1 MNKKFL
7 SAILFGA
14 LMVSSTGTFVSCKD
28 YDDDIDELWGAVN
41 GGKEELSKKVSALE
55 TSVSDLQGAQTKLE
69 AEIAAV
75 KKEAADAKAAAD
87 QAAADAADAKAAAL
101 QAEKNAIEAAKA
113 EIAKVKEELVKMIQ
127 DNQGASEEDI
137 KAIESEIATIKGD
150 IAALT
155 AAYKGADAEILDKL
169 SKVESTLGE
178 RISNLEADVKTNK
191 EEIGKLQGA
200 LKLQQD
206 ALDAYK
212 EATGKELGNINTRLG
227 ECEEAV
233 KALQGF
239 DVAET
244 KAAIEQLKNDYKKIA
259 EEITKIN
266 TNLDVLSSAIYTGV
280 THVSLVNSVNNNQ
293 GENNWN
299 LDFESVLIQK
309 NIFGDEW
316 TLDKTI
322 SNKLEFKG
330 GTQDQKSAKFLIRVS
345 PTNAN
350 LDASMISLQDSKGE
364 KLDIVEVKNITPYDE
379 LLTGERGISKGGL
392 WVVEVALKNYDADS
406 FNAAAYK
413 DGKKVDN
420 NQQYNLYAVA
430 VDNTKEDETAMGK
443 RNIISTYDLTLEH
456 GNFDPSEKLNFFVDD
471 TNVNDINNRYSFESK
486 SITGEVESGS
496 TPAKEYKWSGNALTE
511 AFDKNGN
518 VLKDKEG
525 TPVATVE
532 ENQAPEEG
540 DNRSDMQAYPAVQNK
555 AITISLKEK
564 KGEKWV
570 AAEKVKAM
578 YVTFDKKA
586 NAVESAPSEWNAWN
600 SYKYEGLNTVVE
612 GTTAT
617 IKISPNEDQE
627 IINDFIGFRVYAVN
641 LDGTLVDP
649 DGRAFYVKLGEAGVE
664 IPSIETKVIATE
676 VDAKSGAVELSKE
689 DVAKLKGLKIASYE
703 WAADGLG
710 DKVNENPDLNNKITH
725 TKANGFQVTLTA
737 GTATI
742 TTATD
747 VVDGILEKE
756 QKVTI
761 PTDINKVTIATKFN
775 ESLGMVLDDTKLN
788 GTLTLKNADGFVL
801 ATIKVSAEK
810 VLPTAEPAEDKFTVK
825 DNQIVN
831 GVYNCF
837 LIPSQY
843 KMDGTITWDA
853 QNGWGVKGTASEGT
867 MNMENV
873 FNGWEKDFDESEAIS
888 GYRIVLAN
896 TKYNADTKDYTDEE
910 EFTKNVA
917 IPNVLINSTTK
928 HATDVEYVYAGVS
941 AYVDNNKVLIN
952 QNHAVKAYDSFNTV
966 YNCYMHKPVHTW
978 RWIEAKDG
986 NYTLIDGEW
995 VIDTNKNGKKDAG
1008 EVSRPLPKTSAVYAE
1023 ENFEVNC
1030 ADIFGVNTYNS
1041 TKYGVDMTKL
1051 NLKEIRVVDAKIT
1064 SNGSKDE
1071 DYFVRNHS
1079 HNSQDWGDQTIKFHK
1094 NSASTNPTAD
1104 VASTLTVVY
1113 VDMYGHVQTA
1123 EVGFTVKK
1131 Q

>member
-7 SAILFGA
+7 SAVLFGA

-28 YDDDIDELWGAVN
+28 YDDDIEELWGAVN
-41 GGKEELSKKVSALE
+41 GGKEDLSKKVSALE
-55 TSVSDLQGAQTKLE
+55 TSVSDLQSAQTKLE
-69 AEIAAV
+69 AEIAAA
-75 KKEAADAKAAAD
+75 KKE
-87 QAAADAADAKAAAL
+87 AADAKAAAL

-127 DNQGASEEDI
+127 NNQGASEEDI

-150 IAALT
+150 ITALT

-169 SKVESTLGE
+169 SKVEGVLGE
-178 RISNLEADVKTNK
+178 RITNLEADVKTNK
-191 EEIGKLQGA
+191 EEIGKLQSA

-212 EATGKELGNINTRLG
+212 EATGKELGDVKTKL
-227 ECEEAV
+227 EACEKAV
-233 KALQGF
+233 EALQGF

-280 THVSLVNSVNNNQ
+280 THVSLVNSESNNQ
-293 GENNWN
+293 GKDKWN

-322 SNKLEFKG
+322 ANKLEFKG

-379 LLTGERGISKGGL
+379 LLTGTRGISKGGL
-392 WVVEVALKNYDADS
+392 WVVEVALKNYDEDS
-406 FNAAAYK
+406 FNAAATNK
-413 DGKKVDN
+413 DGKKV
-420 NQQYNLYAVA
+420 LYAVA

-471 TNVNDINNRYSFESK
+471 TNVNDINNRYTFESK

-496 TPAKEYKWSGNALTE
+496 TPAKEYKWTGNALTE

-518 VLKDKEG
+518 VLKDKDG
-525 TPVATVE
+525 FVAKEE
-532 ENQAPEEG
+532 ENQAPETG
-540 DNRSDMQAYPAVQNK
+540 DNRSNMQAYPAVQNK

-564 KGEKWV
+564 NNEGKWV

-664 IPSIETKVIATE
+664 IPSIETKVIATT
-676 VDAKSGAVELSKE
+676 VDAESGAVELSKE

-710 DKVNENPDLNNKITH
+710 DKVNGVTH
-725 TKANGFQVTLTA
+725 IKANGFQVTLTA
-737 GTATI
+737 GTAVI
-742 TTATD
+742 ATGSE
-747 VVDGILEKE
+747 VVDGILEGK
-756 QKVTI
+756 QDVTI
-761 PTDINKVTIATKFN
+761 PTNINKATIVTKFN
-775 ESLGMVLDDTKLN
+775 ENLGLVLNDTKLN

-810 VLPTAEPAEDKFTVK
+810 VLPTAEPAEHKFTAK

-843 KMDGTITWDA
+843 DMDGTITWDA
-853 QNGWGVKGTASEGT
+853 QNGWGVTGTASEGT

-873 FNGWEKDFDESEAIS
+873 FNGWKNDFDGNSVTS

-896 TKYNADTKDYTDEE
+896 TKYNNDTKDYTDEA
-910 EFTKNVA
+910 EFGKNVT
-917 IPNVLINSTTK
+917 ITNKLINSETK

-978 RWIEAKDG
+978 RWIEAADKGYIVKDG
-986 NYTLIDGEW
+986 IWYSADG
-995 VIDTNKNGKKDAG
+995 K
-1008 EVSRPLPKTSAVYAE
+1008 VSKEDEMPKTSAVYAE

-1071 DYFVRNHS
+1071 DYFVRDHS
-1079 HNSQDWGDQTIKFHK
+1079 QNSQDWGNQTIKFRK
-1094 NSASTNPTAD
+1094 NSSSTNPTAD

>member
-7 SAILFGA
+7 SAVLFGA

-28 YDDDIDELWGAVN
+28 YDDDIEELWGAVN
-41 GGKEELSKKVSALE
+41 GGKEDLSKKVSALE
-55 TSVSDLQGAQTKLE
+55 TSVSDLQSAQTKLE
-69 AEIAAV
+69 AEIAAA

-127 DNQGASEEDI
+127 NNQGASEEDI

-150 IAALT
+150 ITALT

-169 SKVESTLGE
+169 SKVEGVLGE
-178 RISNLEADVKTNK
+178 RITNLEADVKTNK
-191 EEIGKLQGA
+191 EEIGKLQSA

-212 EATGKELGNINTRLG
+212 EATGKELGDVKTKL
-227 ECEEAV
+227 EACEKAV
-233 KALQGF
+233 EALQGF

-280 THVSLVNSVNNNQ
+280 THVSLVNSESNNQ
-293 GENNWN
+293 GEDKWN
-299 LDFESVLIQK
+299 LNFESVLIQK

-322 SNKLEFKG
+322 ANKLELKG

-379 LLTGERGISKGGL
+379 WLTGIRGISKGGL
-392 WVVEVALKNYDADS
+392 WVVEVALKNYDEDS
-406 FNAAAYK
+406 FNAAATNK
-413 DGKKVDN
+413 DGKKV
-420 NQQYNLYAVA
+420 LYAVA

-471 TNVNDINNRYSFESK
+471 TNVNDINNRYTFESK

-496 TPAKEYKWSGNALTE
+496 TPAKEYKWTGNALTE

-518 VLKDKEG
+518 VLKDKDG
-525 TPVATVE
+525 NFVAKEE
-532 ENQAPEEG
+532 ENQAPETG
-540 DNRSDMQAYPAVQNK
+540 DNRSNMQAYPAVQNK

-564 KGEKWV
+564 NNEGKWV

-664 IPSIETKVIATE
+664 IPSIETKVIATT
-676 VDAKSGAVELSKE
+676 VDAESGAVELSKE

-710 DKVNENPDLNNKITH
+710 DKVNGVTH
-725 TKANGFQVTLTA
+725 IKANGFQVTLTA
-737 GTATI
+737 GTAVI
-742 TTATD
+742 ATGSEG
-747 VVDGILEKE
+747 VDGILEGK
-756 QKVTI
+756 QDVTI
-761 PTDINKVTIATKFN
+761 PTNINKATIVTKFN
-775 ESLGMVLDDTKLN
+775 ENLGLVLNDTKLN

-810 VLPTAEPAEDKFTVK
+810 VLPTAEPAEHKFTAK

-843 KMDGTITWDA
+843 DMNGTITWDA
-853 QNGWGVKGTASEGT
+853 QNGWGVTGTASEGT

-873 FNGWEKDFDESEAIS
+873 FNGWKNDFDGNSVTS

-896 TKYNADTKDYTDEE
+896 TKYNNDTKDYTDEA
-910 EFTKNVA
+910 EFGKNVT
-917 IPNVLINSTTK
+917 ITNKLINSETK

-978 RWIEAKDG
+978 RWIEAADKGYIVKDG
-986 NYTLIDGEW
+986 IWYSADG
-995 VIDTNKNGKKDAG
+995 K
-1008 EVSRPLPKTSAVYAE
+1008 VSKEDEMPKTSAVYAE

-1071 DYFVRNHS
+1071 DYFVRDHS
-1079 HNSQDWGDQTIKFHK
+1079 QNSQDWGNQTIKFHK

>member
-1 MNKKFL
+1 
-7 SAILFGA
+7 
-14 LMVSSTGTFVSCKD
+14 MVSSTGTFVSCKD

-137 KAIESEIATIKGD
+137 KAIESEITTIKGD

-212 EATGKELGNINTRLG
+212 EATGKELGDINTRLAA
-227 ECEEAV
+227 CEEAV

-280 THVSLVNSVNNNQ
+280 THVSLVNSESNNQ
-293 GENNWN
+293 GEDKWN

-322 SNKLEFKG
+322 ANKLEFKG
-330 GTQDQKSAKFLIRVS
+330 GAQEQKSAKFLIRVS

-350 LDASMISLQDSKGE
+350 LDANMISLQNSKGE
-364 KLDIVEVKNITPYDE
+364 KLDIVEVKAITPYDE

-392 WVVEVALKNYDADS
+392 WVVEVALKNYDVDS

-413 DGKKVDN
+413 DGKKLDEE
-420 NQQYNLYAVA
+420 QKDDQEYNLYAVA

-456 GNFDPSEKLNFFVDD
+456 GNFKPSNELDFFVDD
-471 TNVNDINNRYSFESK
+471 TNVNNINNRYTFESR

-496 TPAKEYKWSGNALTE
+496 TPAKEYKWTGNALTE

-518 VLKDKEG
+518 VLKDKAG
-525 TPVATVE
+525 NFVATKEADGV
-532 ENQAPEEG
+532 PETG
-540 DNRSDMQAYPAVQNK
+540 DNRSNMQAYPAVQNK

-564 KGEKWV
+564 NEEGKWV

-600 SYKYEGLNTVVE
+600 SYK
-612 GTTAT
+612 
-617 IKISPNEDQE
+617 S
-627 IINDFIGFRVYAVN
+627 
-641 LDGTLVDP
+641 
-649 DGRAFYVKLGEAGVE
+649 
-664 IPSIETKVIATE
+664 
-676 VDAKSGAVELSKE
+676 
-689 DVAKLKGLKIASYE
+689 
-703 WAADGLG
+703 
-710 DKVNENPDLNNKITH
+710 
-725 TKANGFQVTLTA
+725 
-737 GTATI
+737 
-742 TTATD
+742 
-747 VVDGILEKE
+747 
-756 QKVTI
+756 
-761 PTDINKVTIATKFN
+761 
-775 ESLGMVLDDTKLN
+775 
-788 GTLTLKNADGFVL
+788 
-801 ATIKVSAEK
+801 
-810 VLPTAEPAEDKFTVK
+810 
-825 DNQIVN
+825 
-831 GVYNCF
+831 
-837 LIPSQY
+837 
-843 KMDGTITWDA
+843 
-853 QNGWGVKGTASEGT
+853 
-867 MNMENV
+867 
-873 FNGWEKDFDESEAIS
+873 
-888 GYRIVLAN
+888 
-896 TKYNADTKDYTDEE
+896 
-910 EFTKNVA
+910 
-917 IPNVLINSTTK
+917 
-928 HATDVEYVYAGVS
+928 
-941 AYVDNNKVLIN
+941 
-952 QNHAVKAYDSFNTV
+952 
-966 YNCYMHKPVHTW
+966 
-978 RWIEAKDG
+978 
-986 NYTLIDGEW
+986 
-995 VIDTNKNGKKDAG
+995 
-1008 EVSRPLPKTSAVYAE
+1008 
-1023 ENFEVNC
+1023 
-1030 ADIFGVNTYNS
+1030 
-1041 TKYGVDMTKL
+1041 
-1051 NLKEIRVVDAKIT
+1051 
-1064 SNGSKDE
+1064 
-1071 DYFVRNHS
+1071 
-1079 HNSQDWGDQTIKFHK
+1079 
-1094 NSASTNPTAD
+1094 
-1104 VASTLTVVY
+1104 
-1113 VDMYGHVQTA
+1113 
-1123 EVGFTVKK
+1123 
-1131 Q
+1131 

>member
-7 SAILFGA
+7 SAVLFGA

-28 YDDDIDELWGAVN
+28 YDDDIEELWGAVN
-41 GGKEELSKKVSALE
+41 GGKEDLSKKVSALE
-55 TSVSDLQGAQTKLE
+55 TSVSDLQSAQTKLE
-69 AEIAAV
+69 AEIAAA
-75 KKEAADAKAAAD
+75 KKE
-87 QAAADAADAKAAAL
+87 AADAKAAAL

-127 DNQGASEEDI
+127 NNQGASEEDI

-150 IAALT
+150 ITALT

-169 SKVESTLGE
+169 SKVEGVLGE
-178 RISNLEADVKTNK
+178 RITNLEADVKTNK
-191 EEIGKLQGA
+191 EEIGKLQSA

-212 EATGKELGNINTRLG
+212 EATGKELGDVKTKL
-227 ECEEAV
+227 EACEKAV
-233 KALQGF
+233 EALQGF

-280 THVSLVNSVNNNQ
+280 THVSLVNSESNNQ
-293 GENNWN
+293 GKDKWN

-322 SNKLEFKG
+322 ANKLEFKG

-379 LLTGERGISKGGL
+379 LLTGTRGISKGGL
-392 WVVEVALKNYDADS
+392 WVVEVALKNYDEDS
-406 FNAAAYK
+406 FNAAATNK
-413 DGKKVDN
+413 DGKKV
-420 NQQYNLYAVA
+420 LYAVA

-471 TNVNDINNRYSFESK
+471 TNVNDINNRYTFESK

-496 TPAKEYKWSGNALTE
+496 TPAKEYKWTGNALTE

-518 VLKDKEG
+518 VLKDKDG
-525 TPVATVE
+525 NFVAKEE
-532 ENQAPEEG
+532 ENQAPETG
-540 DNRSDMQAYPAVQNK
+540 DNRSNMQAYPAVQNK

-564 KGEKWV
+564 NNEGKWV

-664 IPSIETKVIATE
+664 IPSIETKVIATT
-676 VDAKSGAVELSKE
+676 VDAESGAVELSKE

-710 DKVNENPDLNNKITH
+710 DKVNGVTH
-725 TKANGFQVTLTA
+725 IKANGFQVTLTA
-737 GTATI
+737 GTAVI
-742 TTATD
+742 ATGSE
-747 VVDGILEKE
+747 VVDGILEGK
-756 QKVTI
+756 QDVTI
-761 PTDINKVTIATKFN
+761 PTNINKATIVTKFN
-775 ESLGMVLDDTKLN
+775 ENLGLVLNDTTLN

-810 VLPTAEPAEDKFTVK
+810 VLPTAEPAEHKFTAK

-843 KMDGTITWDA
+843 DMDGTITWDA
-853 QNGWGVKGTASEGT
+853 QNGWGVTGTASEGT

-873 FNGWEKDFDESEAIS
+873 FNGWKNDFDGNSVTS

-896 TKYNADTKDYTDEE
+896 TKYNNDTKDYTDEA
-910 EFTKNVA
+910 EFGKNVT
-917 IPNVLINSTTK
+917 ITNKLINSETK

-978 RWIEAKDG
+978 RWIEAADKGYIVKDG
-986 NYTLIDGEW
+986 IWYSADG
-995 VIDTNKNGKKDAG
+995 K
-1008 EVSRPLPKTSAVYAE
+1008 VSKEDEMPKTSAVYAE

-1071 DYFVRNHS
+1071 DYFVRDHS
-1079 HNSQDWGDQTIKFHK
+1079 QNSQDWGNQTIKFRK
-1094 NSASTNPTAD
+1094 NSSSTNPTAD

>member
-7 SAILFGA
+7 SAVLFGA
-14 LMVSSTGTFVSCKD
+14 LMVSSTGTLVSCKD
-28 YDDDIDELWGAVN
+28 YDDDIEELWGAVN
-41 GGKEELSKKVSALE
+41 GGKEDLSKKVSALE
-55 TSVSDLQGAQTKLE
+55 TSVSDLQSAQTKLE
-69 AEIAAV
+69 AEIAAA
-75 KKEAADAKAAAD
+75 KKE
-87 QAAADAADAKAAAL
+87 AADAKAAAL

-127 DNQGASEEDI
+127 NNQGASEEDI

-150 IAALT
+150 ITALT

-169 SKVESTLGE
+169 SKVEGVLGE
-178 RISNLEADVKTNK
+178 RITNLEADVKTNK
-191 EEIGKLQGA
+191 EEIGKLQSA

-212 EATGKELGNINTRLG
+212 EATGKELGDVKTKL
-227 ECEEAV
+227 EACEKAV
-233 KALQGF
+233 EALQGF

-280 THVSLVNSVNNNQ
+280 THVSLVNSESNNQ
-293 GENNWN
+293 GKDKWN

-322 SNKLEFKG
+322 ANKLEFKG

-379 LLTGERGISKGGL
+379 LLTGTRGISKGGL
-392 WVVEVALKNYDADS
+392 WVVEVALKNYDEDS
-406 FNAAAYK
+406 FNAAATNK
-413 DGKKVDN
+413 DGKKV
-420 NQQYNLYAVA
+420 LYAVA

-471 TNVNDINNRYSFESK
+471 TNVNDINNRYTFESK

-496 TPAKEYKWSGNALTE
+496 TPAKEYKWTGNALTE

-518 VLKDKEG
+518 VLKDKDG
-525 TPVATVE
+525 NFVAKEE
-532 ENQAPEEG
+532 ENQAPETG
-540 DNRSDMQAYPAVQNK
+540 DNRSNMQAYPAVQNK

-564 KGEKWV
+564 NNEGKWV

-664 IPSIETKVIATE
+664 IPSIETKVIATT
-676 VDAKSGAVELSKE
+676 VDAESGAVELSKE

-710 DKVNENPDLNNKITH
+710 DKVNGVTH
-725 TKANGFQVTLTA
+725 IKANGFQVTLTA
-737 GTATI
+737 GTAVI
-742 TTATD
+742 ATGSE
-747 VVDGILEKE
+747 VVDGILEGK
-756 QKVTI
+756 QDVTI
-761 PTDINKVTIATKFN
+761 PTNINKATIVTKFN
-775 ESLGMVLDDTKLN
+775 ENLGLVLNDTKLN

-810 VLPTAEPAEDKFTVK
+810 VLPTAEPAEHKFTAK

-843 KMDGTITWDA
+843 DMDGTITWDA
-853 QNGWGVKGTASEGT
+853 QNGWGVTGTASEGT

-873 FNGWEKDFDESEAIS
+873 FNGWKNDFDGNSVTS

-896 TKYNADTKDYTDEE
+896 TKYNNDTKDYTDEA
-910 EFTKNVA
+910 EFGKNVT
-917 IPNVLINSTTK
+917 ITNKLINSETK

-978 RWIEAKDG
+978 RWIEAADKGYIVKDG
-986 NYTLIDGEW
+986 IWYSADG
-995 VIDTNKNGKKDAG
+995 K
-1008 EVSRPLPKTSAVYAE
+1008 VSKEDEMPKTSAVYAE

-1071 DYFVRNHS
+1071 DYFVRDHS
-1079 HNSQDWGDQTIKFHK
+1079 QNSQDWGNQTIKFRK
-1094 NSASTNPTAD
+1094 NSSSTNPTAD

>member
-7 SAILFGA
+7 SAVLFGA

-28 YDDDIDELWGAVN
+28 YDDDIEELWGAVN
-41 GGKEELSKKVSALE
+41 GGKEDLSKKVSALE
-55 TSVSDLQGAQTKLE
+55 TSVSDLQSAQTKLE
-69 AEIAAV
+69 AEIAAA
-75 KKEAADAKAAAD
+75 KKE
-87 QAAADAADAKAAAL
+87 AADAKAAAL

-127 DNQGASEEDI
+127 NNQGASEEDI

-150 IAALT
+150 ITALT

-169 SKVESTLGE
+169 SKVEGVLGE
-178 RISNLEADVKTNK
+178 RITNLEADVKTNK
-191 EEIGKLQGA
+191 EEIGKLQSA

-212 EATGKELGNINTRLG
+212 EATGKELGDVKTKL
-227 ECEEAV
+227 EACEKAV
-233 KALQGF
+233 EALQGF

-280 THVSLVNSVNNNQ
+280 THVSLVNSESNNQ
-293 GENNWN
+293 GKDKWN

-322 SNKLEFKG
+322 ANKLEFKG

-379 LLTGERGISKGGL
+379 LLTGTRGISKGGL
-392 WVVEVALKNYDADS
+392 WVVEVALKNYDEDS
-406 FNAAAYK
+406 FNAAATNK
-413 DGKKVDN
+413 DGKKV
-420 NQQYNLYAVA
+420 LYAVA

-471 TNVNDINNRYSFESK
+471 TNVNDINNRYTFESK

-496 TPAKEYKWSGNALTE
+496 TPAKEYKWTGNALTE

-518 VLKDKEG
+518 VLKDKDG
-525 TPVATVE
+525 NFVAKEE
-532 ENQAPEEG
+532 ENQAPETG
-540 DNRSDMQAYPAVQNK
+540 DNRSNMQAYPAVQNK

-564 KGEKWV
+564 NNEGKWV

-664 IPSIETKVIATE
+664 IPSIETKVIATT
-676 VDAKSGAVELSKE
+676 VDAESGAVELSKE

-710 DKVNENPDLNNKITH
+710 DKVNGVTH
-725 TKANGFQVTLTA
+725 IKANGFQVTLTA
-737 GTATI
+737 GTAVI
-742 TTATD
+742 ATGSE
-747 VVDGILEKE
+747 VVDGILEGK
-756 QKVTI
+756 QDVTI
-761 PTDINKVTIATKFN
+761 PTNINKATIVTKFN
-775 ESLGMVLDDTKLN
+775 ENLGLVLNDTKLN

-810 VLPTAEPAEDKFTVK
+810 VLPTAEPAEHKFTAK

-843 KMDGTITWDA
+843 DMDGTITWDA
-853 QNGWGVKGTASEGT
+853 QNGWGVTGTASEGT

-873 FNGWEKDFDESEAIS
+873 FNGWKNDFDGNSVTS

-896 TKYNADTKDYTDEE
+896 TKYNNDTKDYTDEA
-910 EFTKNVA
+910 EFGKNVT
-917 IPNVLINSTTK
+917 ITNKLINSETK

-978 RWIEAKDG
+978 RWIEAADKGYIVKDG
-986 NYTLIDGEW
+986 IWYSADG
-995 VIDTNKNGKKDAG
+995 K
-1008 EVSRPLPKTSAVYAE
+1008 VSKEDEMPKTSAVYAE

-1071 DYFVRNHS
+1071 DYFVRDHS
-1079 HNSQDWGDQTIKFHK
+1079 QNSQDWGNQTIKFRK
-1094 NSASTNPTAD
+1094 NSLLPIRQ
-1104 VASTLTVVY
+1104 L
-1113 VDMYGHVQTA
+1113 MWLLH
-1123 EVGFTVKK
+1123 
-1131 Q
+1131 

>member
-7 SAILFGA
+7 SAVLFGA

-28 YDDDIDELWGAVN
+28 YDDDIEELWGAVN
-41 GGKEELSKKVSALE
+41 GGKEDLSKKVSALE
-55 TSVSDLQGAQTKLE
+55 TSVSDLQSAQTKLE
-69 AEIAAV
+69 AEIAAA
-75 KKEAADAKAAAD
+75 KKE
-87 QAAADAADAKAAAL
+87 AADAKAAAL

-127 DNQGASEEDI
+127 NNQGASEEDI

-150 IAALT
+150 ITALT

-169 SKVESTLGE
+169 SKVEGVLGE
-178 RISNLEADVKTNK
+178 RITNLEADVKTNK
-191 EEIGKLQGA
+191 EEIGKLQSA

-212 EATGKELGNINTRLG
+212 EATGKELGDVKTKL
-227 ECEEAV
+227 EACEKAV
-233 KALQGF
+233 EALQGF

-280 THVSLVNSVNNNQ
+280 THVSLVNSESNNQ
-293 GENNWN
+293 GKDKWN

-322 SNKLEFKG
+322 ANKLEFKG
-330 GTQDQKSAKFLIRVS
+330 GTQDQRSAKFLIRVS

-379 LLTGERGISKGGL
+379 LLTGTRGISKGGL
-392 WVVEVALKNYDADS
+392 WVVEVALKNYDEDS
-406 FNAAAYK
+406 FNAAATNK
-413 DGKKVDN
+413 DGKKV
-420 NQQYNLYAVA
+420 LYAVA

-471 TNVNDINNRYSFESK
+471 TNVNDINNRYTFESK

-496 TPAKEYKWSGNALTE
+496 TPAKEYKWTGNALTE

-518 VLKDKEG
+518 VLKDKDG
-525 TPVATVE
+525 NFVAKEE
-532 ENQAPEEG
+532 ENQAPETG
-540 DNRSDMQAYPAVQNK
+540 DNRSNMQAYPAVQNK

-564 KGEKWV
+564 NNEGKWV

-664 IPSIETKVIATE
+664 IPSIETKVIATT
-676 VDAKSGAVELSKE
+676 VDAESGAVELSKE

-710 DKVNENPDLNNKITH
+710 DKVNGVTH
-725 TKANGFQVTLTA
+725 IKANGFQVTLTA
-737 GTATI
+737 GTAVI
-742 TTATD
+742 ATGSE
-747 VVDGILEKE
+747 VVDGILEGK
-756 QKVTI
+756 QDVTI
-761 PTDINKVTIATKFN
+761 PTNINKATIVTKFN
-775 ESLGMVLDDTKLN
+775 ENLGLVLNDTKLN

-810 VLPTAEPAEDKFTVK
+810 VLPTAEPAEHKFTAK

-843 KMDGTITWDA
+843 DMDGTITWDA
-853 QNGWGVKGTASEGT
+853 QNGWGVTGTASEGT

-873 FNGWEKDFDESEAIS
+873 FNGWKNDFDGNSVTS

-896 TKYNADTKDYTDEE
+896 TKYNNDTKDYTDEA
-910 EFTKNVA
+910 EFGKNVT
-917 IPNVLINSTTK
+917 ITNKLINSETK

-978 RWIEAKDG
+978 RWIEAADKGYIVKDG
-986 NYTLIDGEW
+986 IWYSADG
-995 VIDTNKNGKKDAG
+995 K
-1008 EVSRPLPKTSAVYAE
+1008 VSKEDEMPKTSAVYAE

-1071 DYFVRNHS
+1071 DYFVRDHS
-1079 HNSQDWGDQTIKFHK
+1079 QNSQDWGNQTIKFRK
-1094 NSASTNPTAD
+1094 NSSSTNPTAD

>member
-7 SAILFGA
+7 SAVLFGA

-28 YDDDIDELWGAVN
+28 YDDDIEELWGAVN
-41 GGKEELSKKVSALE
+41 GGKEDLSKKVSALE
-55 TSVSDLQGAQTKLE
+55 TSVSDLQSAQTKLE
-69 AEIAAV
+69 AEIAAA
-75 KKEAADAKAAAD
+75 KKE
-87 QAAADAADAKAAAL
+87 AADAKAAAL

-127 DNQGASEEDI
+127 NNQGASEEDI

-150 IAALT
+150 ITALT

-169 SKVESTLGE
+169 SKVEGVLGE
-178 RISNLEADVKTNK
+178 RITNLEADVKTNK
-191 EEIGKLQGA
+191 EVIGKLQSA

-212 EATGKELGNINTRLG
+212 EATGKELGDVKTKL
-227 ECEEAV
+227 EACEKAV
-233 KALQGF
+233 EALQGF

-280 THVSLVNSVNNNQ
+280 THVSLVNSESNNQ
-293 GENNWN
+293 GKDKWN

-322 SNKLEFKG
+322 ANKLEFKG

-379 LLTGERGISKGGL
+379 LLTGTRGISKGGL
-392 WVVEVALKNYDADS
+392 WVVEVALKNYDEDS
-406 FNAAAYK
+406 FNAAATNK
-413 DGKKVDN
+413 DGKKV
-420 NQQYNLYAVA
+420 LYAVA

-471 TNVNDINNRYSFESK
+471 TNVNDINNRYTFESK

-496 TPAKEYKWSGNALTE
+496 TPAKEYKWTGNALTE

-518 VLKDKEG
+518 VLKDKDG
-525 TPVATVE
+525 NFVAKEE
-532 ENQAPEEG
+532 ENQAPETG
-540 DNRSDMQAYPAVQNK
+540 DNRSNMQAYPAVQNK

-564 KGEKWV
+564 NNEGKWV

-664 IPSIETKVIATE
+664 IPSIETKVIATT
-676 VDAKSGAVELSKE
+676 VDAESGAVELSKE

-710 DKVNENPDLNNKITH
+710 DKVNGVTH
-725 TKANGFQVTLTA
+725 IKANGFQVTLTA
-737 GTATI
+737 GTAVI
-742 TTATD
+742 ATGSE
-747 VVDGILEKE
+747 VVDGILEGK
-756 QKVTI
+756 QDVTI
-761 PTDINKVTIATKFN
+761 PTNINKATIVTKFN
-775 ESLGMVLDDTKLN
+775 ENLGLVLNDTKLN

-810 VLPTAEPAEDKFTVK
+810 VLPTAEPAEHKFTAK

-843 KMDGTITWDA
+843 DMDGTITWDA
-853 QNGWGVKGTASEGT
+853 QNGWGVTGTASEGT

-873 FNGWEKDFDESEAIS
+873 FNGWKNDFDGNSVTS

-896 TKYNADTKDYTDEE
+896 TKYNNDTKDYTDEA
-910 EFTKNVA
+910 EFGKNVT
-917 IPNVLINSTTK
+917 ITNKLINSETK

-978 RWIEAKDG
+978 RWIEAADKGYIVKDG
-986 NYTLIDGEW
+986 IWYSADG
-995 VIDTNKNGKKDAG
+995 K
-1008 EVSRPLPKTSAVYAE
+1008 VSKEDEMPKTSAVYAE

-1071 DYFVRNHS
+1071 DYFVRDHS
-1079 HNSQDWGDQTIKFHK
+1079 QNSQDWGNQTIKFRK
-1094 NSASTNPTAD
+1094 NSSSTNPTAD

>member
-7 SAILFGA
+7 SAVLFGA

-28 YDDDIDELWGAVN
+28 YDDDIEELWGAVN
-41 GGKEELSKKVSALE
+41 GGKEDLSKKVSALE
-55 TSVSDLQGAQTKLE
+55 TSVSDLQSAQTKLE
-69 AEIAAV
+69 AEIAAA
-75 KKEAADAKAAAD
+75 KKE
-87 QAAADAADAKAAAL
+87 AADAKAAAL

-127 DNQGASEEDI
+127 NNQGASEEDI

-150 IAALT
+150 ITALT

-169 SKVESTLGE
+169 SKVEGVLGE
-178 RISNLEADVKTNK
+178 RITNLEADVKTNK
-191 EEIGKLQGA
+191 EEIGKLQSA

-212 EATGKELGNINTRLG
+212 EATGKELGDVKTKL
-227 ECEEAV
+227 EACEKAV
-233 KALQGF
+233 EALQGF

-280 THVSLVNSVNNNQ
+280 THVSLVNSESNNQ
-293 GENNWN
+293 GKDKWN

-322 SNKLEFKG
+322 ANKLEFKG

-379 LLTGERGISKGGL
+379 LLTGTRGL
-392 WVVEVALKNYDADS
+392 WVVEVALKNYDEDS
-406 FNAAAYK
+406 FNAAATNK
-413 DGKKVDN
+413 DGKKV
-420 NQQYNLYAVA
+420 LYAVA

-471 TNVNDINNRYSFESK
+471 TNVNDINNRYTFESK

-496 TPAKEYKWSGNALTE
+496 TPAKEYKWTGNALTE

-518 VLKDKEG
+518 VLKDKDG
-525 TPVATVE
+525 NFVAKEE
-532 ENQAPEEG
+532 ENQAPETG
-540 DNRSDMQAYPAVQNK
+540 DNRSNMQAYPAVQNK

-564 KGEKWV
+564 NNEGKWV

-664 IPSIETKVIATE
+664 IPSIETKVIATT
-676 VDAKSGAVELSKE
+676 VDAESGAVELSKE

-710 DKVNENPDLNNKITH
+710 DKVNGVTH
-725 TKANGFQVTLTA
+725 IKANGFQVTLTA
-737 GTATI
+737 GTAVI
-742 TTATD
+742 ATGSE
-747 VVDGILEKE
+747 VVDGILEGK
-756 QKVTI
+756 QDVTI
-761 PTDINKVTIATKFN
+761 PTNINKATIVTKFN
-775 ESLGMVLDDTKLN
+775 ENLGLVLNDTKLN

-810 VLPTAEPAEDKFTVK
+810 VLPTAEPAEHKFTAK

-843 KMDGTITWDA
+843 DMDGTITWDA
-853 QNGWGVKGTASEGT
+853 QNGWGVTGTASEGT

-873 FNGWEKDFDESEAIS
+873 FNGWKNDFDGNSVTS

-896 TKYNADTKDYTDEE
+896 TKYNNDTKDYTDEA
-910 EFTKNVA
+910 EFGKNVT
-917 IPNVLINSTTK
+917 ITNKLINSETK

-978 RWIEAKDG
+978 RWIEAADKGYIVKDG
-986 NYTLIDGEW
+986 IWYSADG
-995 VIDTNKNGKKDAG
+995 K
-1008 EVSRPLPKTSAVYAE
+1008 VSKEDEMPKTSAVYAE

-1071 DYFVRNHS
+1071 DYFVRDHS
-1079 HNSQDWGDQTIKFHK
+1079 QNSQDWGNQTIKFRK
-1094 NSASTNPTAD
+1094 NSSSTNPTAD

>member
-7 SAILFGA
+7 SAVLFGA

-28 YDDDIDELWGAVN
+28 YDDDIEELWGAVN
-41 GGKEELSKKVSALE
+41 GGKEDLSKKVSALE
-55 TSVSDLQGAQTKLE
+55 TSVSDLQSAQTKLE
-69 AEIAAV
+69 AEIAAA
-75 KKEAADAKAAAD
+75 KKE
-87 QAAADAADAKAAAL
+87 AADAKAAAL

-127 DNQGASEEDI
+127 NNQGASEEDI

-150 IAALT
+150 ITALT

-169 SKVESTLGE
+169 SKVEGVLGE
-178 RISNLEADVKTNK
+178 RITNLEADVKTNK
-191 EEIGKLQGA
+191 EEIGKLQSA

-212 EATGKELGNINTRLG
+212 EATGKELGDVKTKL
-227 ECEEAV
+227 EACEKAV
-233 KALQGF
+233 EALQGF

-280 THVSLVNSVNNNQ
+280 THVSLVNSESNNQ
-293 GENNWN
+293 GKDKWN

-322 SNKLEFKG
+322 ANKLEFKG

-379 LLTGERGISKGGL
+379 LLTGTRGISKGGL
-392 WVVEVALKNYDADS
+392 WVVEVALKNYDEDS
-406 FNAAAYK
+406 FNAAATNK
-413 DGKKVDN
+413 DGKNV
-420 NQQYNLYAVA
+420 LYAVA

-471 TNVNDINNRYSFESK
+471 TNVNDINNRYTFESK

-496 TPAKEYKWSGNALTE
+496 TPAKEYKWTGNALTE

-518 VLKDKEG
+518 VLKDKDG
-525 TPVATVE
+525 NFVAKEE
-532 ENQAPEEG
+532 ENQAPETG
-540 DNRSDMQAYPAVQNK
+540 DNRSNMQAYPAVQNK

-564 KGEKWV
+564 NNEGKWV

-664 IPSIETKVIATE
+664 IPSIETKVIATT
-676 VDAKSGAVELSKE
+676 VDAESGAVELSKE

-710 DKVNENPDLNNKITH
+710 DKVNGVTH
-725 TKANGFQVTLTA
+725 IKANGFQVTLTA
-737 GTATI
+737 GTAVI
-742 TTATD
+742 ATGSE
-747 VVDGILEKE
+747 VVDGILEGK
-756 QKVTI
+756 QDVTI
-761 PTDINKVTIATKFN
+761 PTNINKATIVTKFN
-775 ESLGMVLDDTKLN
+775 ENLGLVLNDTKLN

-810 VLPTAEPAEDKFTVK
+810 VLPTAEPAEHKFTAK

-843 KMDGTITWDA
+843 DMDGTITWDA
-853 QNGWGVKGTASEGT
+853 QNGWGVTGTASEGT

-873 FNGWEKDFDESEAIS
+873 FNGWKNDFDGNSVTS

-896 TKYNADTKDYTDEE
+896 TKYNNDTKDYTDEA
-910 EFTKNVA
+910 EFGKNVT
-917 IPNVLINSTTK
+917 ITNKLINSETK

-978 RWIEAKDG
+978 RWIEAADKGYIVKDG
-986 NYTLIDGEW
+986 IWYSADG
-995 VIDTNKNGKKDAG
+995 K
-1008 EVSRPLPKTSAVYAE
+1008 VSKEDEMPKTSAVYAE

-1071 DYFVRNHS
+1071 DYFVRDHS
-1079 HNSQDWGDQTIKFHK
+1079 QNSQDWGNQTIKFRK
-1094 NSASTNPTAD
+1094 NSSSTNPTAD

>member
-7 SAILFGA
+7 SAVLFGA

-28 YDDDIDELWGAVN
+28 YDDDIEELWGAVN
-41 GGKEELSKKVSALE
+41 GGKEDLSKKVSALE
-55 TSVSDLQGAQTKLE
+55 TSVSDLQSAQTKLE
-69 AEIAAV
+69 AEIAAA
-75 KKEAADAKAAAD
+75 KKE
-87 QAAADAADAKAAAL
+87 AADAKAAAL

-127 DNQGASEEDI
+127 NNQGASEEDI

-150 IAALT
+150 ITALT

-169 SKVESTLGE
+169 SKVEGVLGE
-178 RISNLEADVKTNK
+178 RITNLEADVKTNK
-191 EEIGKLQGA
+191 EEIGKLQSA

-212 EATGKELGNINTRLG
+212 EATGKELGDVKTKL
-227 ECEEAV
+227 EACEKAV
-233 KALQGF
+233 EALQEF

-280 THVSLVNSVNNNQ
+280 THVSLVNSESNNQ
-293 GENNWN
+293 GKDKWN

-322 SNKLEFKG
+322 ANKLEFKG

-379 LLTGERGISKGGL
+379 LLTGTRGISKGGL
-392 WVVEVALKNYDADS
+392 WVVEVALKNYDEDS
-406 FNAAAYK
+406 FNAAATNK
-413 DGKKVDN
+413 DGKKV
-420 NQQYNLYAVA
+420 LYAVA

-471 TNVNDINNRYSFESK
+471 TNVNDINNRYTFESK

-496 TPAKEYKWSGNALTE
+496 TPAKEYKWTGNALTE

-518 VLKDKEG
+518 VLKDKDG
-525 TPVATVE
+525 NFVAKEE
-532 ENQAPEEG
+532 ENQAPETG
-540 DNRSDMQAYPAVQNK
+540 DNRSNMQAYPAVQNK

-564 KGEKWV
+564 NNEGKWV

-664 IPSIETKVIATE
+664 IPSIETKVIATT
-676 VDAKSGAVELSKE
+676 VDAESGAVELSKE

-710 DKVNENPDLNNKITH
+710 DKVNGVTH
-725 TKANGFQVTLTA
+725 IKANGFQVTLTA
-737 GTATI
+737 GTAVI
-742 TTATD
+742 ATGSE
-747 VVDGILEKE
+747 VVDGILEGK
-756 QKVTI
+756 QDVTI
-761 PTDINKVTIATKFN
+761 PTNINKATIVTKFN
-775 ESLGMVLDDTKLN
+775 ENLGLVLNDTKLN

-810 VLPTAEPAEDKFTVK
+810 VLPTAEPAEHKFTAK

-843 KMDGTITWDA
+843 DMDGTITWDA
-853 QNGWGVKGTASEGT
+853 QNGWGVTGTASEGT

-873 FNGWEKDFDESEAIS
+873 FNGWKNDFDGNSVTS

-896 TKYNADTKDYTDEE
+896 TKYNNDTKDYTDEA
-910 EFTKNVA
+910 EFGKNVT
-917 IPNVLINSTTK
+917 ITNKLINSETK

-978 RWIEAKDG
+978 RWIEAADKGYIVKDG
-986 NYTLIDGEW
+986 IWYSADG
-995 VIDTNKNGKKDAG
+995 K
-1008 EVSRPLPKTSAVYAE
+1008 VSKEDEMPKTSAVYAE

-1071 DYFVRNHS
+1071 DYFVRDHS
-1079 HNSQDWGDQTIKFHK
+1079 QNSQDWGNQTIKFRK
-1094 NSASTNPTAD
+1094 NSSSTNPTAD

>member
-7 SAILFGA
+7 SAVLFGA

-28 YDDDIDELWGAVN
+28 YDDDIEELWGAVN
-41 GGKEELSKKVSALE
+41 GGKEDLSKKVSALE
-55 TSVSDLQGAQTKLE
+55 TSVSDLQSAQTKLE
-69 AEIAAV
+69 AEIAAA
-75 KKEAADAKAAAD
+75 KKE
-87 QAAADAADAKAAAL
+87 AADAKAAAL

-127 DNQGASEEDI
+127 NNQGASEEDI

-150 IAALT
+150 ITALT

-169 SKVESTLGE
+169 SKVEGVLGE
-178 RISNLEADVKTNK
+178 RITNLEADVKTNK
-191 EEIGKLQGA
+191 EEIGKLQSA

-212 EATGKELGNINTRLG
+212 EATGKELGDVKTKL
-227 ECEEAV
+227 EACEKAV
-233 KALQGF
+233 EALQGF

-280 THVSLVNSVNNNQ
+280 THVSLVNSESNNQ
-293 GENNWN
+293 GKDKWN

-322 SNKLEFKG
+322 ANKLEFKG

-364 KLDIVEVKNITPYDE
+364 KLDIVEVKNVTPYDE
-379 LLTGERGISKGGL
+379 LLTGTRGISKGGL
-392 WVVEVALKNYDADS
+392 WVVEVALKNYDEDS
-406 FNAAAYK
+406 FNAAATNK
-413 DGKKVDN
+413 DGKKV
-420 NQQYNLYAVA
+420 LYAVA

-471 TNVNDINNRYSFESK
+471 TNVNDINNRYTFESK

-496 TPAKEYKWSGNALTE
+496 TPAKEYKWTGNALTE

-518 VLKDKEG
+518 VLKDKDG
-525 TPVATVE
+525 NFVAKEE
-532 ENQAPEEG
+532 ENQAPETG
-540 DNRSDMQAYPAVQNK
+540 DNRSNMQAYPAVQNK

-564 KGEKWV
+564 NNEGKWV

-664 IPSIETKVIATE
+664 IPSIETKVIATT
-676 VDAKSGAVELSKE
+676 VDAESGAVELSKE

-710 DKVNENPDLNNKITH
+710 DKVNGVTH
-725 TKANGFQVTLTA
+725 IKANGFQVTLTA
-737 GTATI
+737 GTAVI
-742 TTATD
+742 ATGSE
-747 VVDGILEKE
+747 VVDGILEGK
-756 QKVTI
+756 QDVTI
-761 PTDINKVTIATKFN
+761 PTNINKATIVTKFN
-775 ESLGMVLDDTKLN
+775 ENLGLVLNDTKLN

-810 VLPTAEPAEDKFTVK
+810 VLPTAEPAEHKFTAK

-843 KMDGTITWDA
+843 DMDGTITWDA
-853 QNGWGVKGTASEGT
+853 QNGWGVTGTASEGT

-873 FNGWEKDFDESEAIS
+873 FNGWKNDFDGNSVTS

-896 TKYNADTKDYTDEE
+896 TKYNNDTKDYTDEA
-910 EFTKNVA
+910 EFGKNVT
-917 IPNVLINSTTK
+917 ITNKLINSETK

-978 RWIEAKDG
+978 RWIEAADKGYIVKDG
-986 NYTLIDGEW
+986 IWYSADG
-995 VIDTNKNGKKDAG
+995 K
-1008 EVSRPLPKTSAVYAE
+1008 VSKEDEMPKTSAVYAE

-1071 DYFVRNHS
+1071 DYFVRDHS
-1079 HNSQDWGDQTIKFHK
+1079 QNSQDWGNQTIKFRK
-1094 NSASTNPTAD
+1094 NSSSTNPTAD

-1123 EVGFTVKK
+1123 AVGFTVKK

>member
-7 SAILFGA
+7 SAVLFGA

-28 YDDDIDELWGAVN
+28 YDDDIEELWGAVN
-41 GGKEELSKKVSALE
+41 GGKEDLSKKVSALE
-55 TSVSDLQGAQTKLE
+55 TSVSDLQSAQTKLE
-69 AEIAAV
+69 AEIAAA
-75 KKEAADAKAAAD
+75 KKE
-87 QAAADAADAKAAAL
+87 AADAKAAAL

-127 DNQGASEEDI
+127 NNQGASEEDI

-150 IAALT
+150 ITALT

-169 SKVESTLGE
+169 SKVEGVLGE
-178 RISNLEADVKTNK
+178 RITNLEADVKTNK
-191 EEIGKLQGA
+191 EEIGKLQSA

-212 EATGKELGNINTRLG
+212 EATGKELGDVKTKL
-227 ECEEAV
+227 EACEKAV
-233 KALQGF
+233 EALQGF

-280 THVSLVNSVNNNQ
+280 THVSLVNSESNNQ
-293 GENNWN
+293 GKDKWN

-322 SNKLEFKG
+322 ANKLEFKG

-379 LLTGERGISKGGL
+379 LLTGTRGISKGGL
-392 WVVEVALKNYDADS
+392 WVVEVALKNYDEDS
-406 FNAAAYK
+406 FNAAATNK
-413 DGKKVDN
+413 DGKEV
-420 NQQYNLYAVA
+420 LYAVA

-443 RNIISTYDLTLEH
+443 RNIISTYDLTLKH

-471 TNVNDINNRYSFESK
+471 TNVNDINNRYTFESK

-496 TPAKEYKWSGNALTE
+496 TPAKEYKWTGNALTE

-518 VLKDKEG
+518 VLKDKDG
-525 TPVATVE
+525 NFVAKEE
-532 ENQAPEEG
+532 ENQAPETG
-540 DNRSDMQAYPAVQNK
+540 DNRSNMQAYPAVQNK

-564 KGEKWV
+564 NNEGKWV

-664 IPSIETKVIATE
+664 IPSIETKVIATT
-676 VDAKSGAVELSKE
+676 VDAESGAVELSKE

-710 DKVNENPDLNNKITH
+710 DKVNGVTH
-725 TKANGFQVTLTA
+725 IKANGFQVTLTA
-737 GTATI
+737 GTAVI
-742 TTATD
+742 ATGSE
-747 VVDGILEKE
+747 VVDGILEGK
-756 QKVTI
+756 QDVTI
-761 PTDINKVTIATKFN
+761 PTNINKATIVTKFN
-775 ESLGMVLDDTKLN
+775 ENLGLVLNDTKLN

-810 VLPTAEPAEDKFTVK
+810 VLPTAEPAEHKFTAK

-843 KMDGTITWDA
+843 DMDGTITWDA
-853 QNGWGVKGTASEGT
+853 QNGWGVTGTASEGT

-873 FNGWEKDFDESEAIS
+873 FNGWKNDFDGNSVTS

-896 TKYNADTKDYTDEE
+896 TKYNNDTKDYTDEA
-910 EFTKNVA
+910 EFGKNVT
-917 IPNVLINSTTK
+917 ITNKLINSETK

-978 RWIEAKDG
+978 RWIEAADKGYIVKDG
-986 NYTLIDGEW
+986 IWYSADG
-995 VIDTNKNGKKDAG
+995 K
-1008 EVSRPLPKTSAVYAE
+1008 VSKEDEMPKTSAVYAE

-1071 DYFVRNHS
+1071 DYFVRDHS
-1079 HNSQDWGDQTIKFHK
+1079 QNSQDWGNQTIKFRK
-1094 NSASTNPTAD
+1094 NSSSTNPTAD

>member
-7 SAILFGA
+7 SAVLFGA

-28 YDDDIDELWGAVN
+28 YDDDIEELWGAVN
-41 GGKEELSKKVSALE
+41 GGKEDLSKKVSALE
-55 TSVSDLQGAQTKLE
+55 TSVSDLQSAQTKLE
-69 AEIAAV
+69 AEIAAA
-75 KKEAADAKAAAD
+75 KKE
-87 QAAADAADAKAAAL
+87 AADAKAAAL

-127 DNQGASEEDI
+127 NNQGASEEDI

-150 IAALT
+150 ITALT

-169 SKVESTLGE
+169 SKVEGVLGE
-178 RISNLEADVKTNK
+178 RITNLEADVKTNK
-191 EEIGKLQGA
+191 EEIGKLQSA

-212 EATGKELGNINTRLG
+212 EATGKELGDVKTKL
-227 ECEEAV
+227 EACEKAV
-233 KALQGF
+233 EALQGF

-280 THVSLVNSVNNNQ
+280 THVSLVNSESNNQ
-293 GENNWN
+293 GKDKWN

-322 SNKLEFKG
+322 ANKLEFKG

-379 LLTGERGISKGGL
+379 LLTGARGISKGGL
-392 WVVEVALKNYDADS
+392 WVVEVALKNYDEDS
-406 FNAAAYK
+406 FNAAATNK
-413 DGKKVDN
+413 DGKKV
-420 NQQYNLYAVA
+420 LYAVA

-471 TNVNDINNRYSFESK
+471 TNVNDINNRYTFESK

-496 TPAKEYKWSGNALTE
+496 TPAKEYKWTGNALTE

-518 VLKDKEG
+518 VLKDKDENF
-525 TPVATVE
+525 VAKEE
-532 ENQAPEEG
+532 ENQAPETG
-540 DNRSDMQAYPAVQNK
+540 DNRSNMQAYPAVQNK

-564 KGEKWV
+564 NNEGKWV

-664 IPSIETKVIATE
+664 IPSIETKVIATT
-676 VDAKSGAVELSKE
+676 VDAESGAVELSKE

-710 DKVNENPDLNNKITH
+710 DKVNGVTH
-725 TKANGFQVTLTA
+725 IKANGFQVTLTA
-737 GTATI
+737 GTAVI
-742 TTATD
+742 ATGSE
-747 VVDGILEKE
+747 VVDGILEGK
-756 QKVTI
+756 QDVTI
-761 PTDINKVTIATKFN
+761 PTNINKATIVTKFN
-775 ESLGMVLDDTKLN
+775 ENLGLVLNDTKLN

-810 VLPTAEPAEDKFTVK
+810 VLPTAEPAEHKFTAK

-843 KMDGTITWDA
+843 DMDGTITWDA
-853 QNGWGVKGTASEGT
+853 QNGWGVTGTASEGT

-873 FNGWEKDFDESEAIS
+873 FNGWKNDFDGNSVTS

-896 TKYNADTKDYTDEE
+896 TKYNNDTKDYTDEA
-910 EFTKNVA
+910 EFGKNVT
-917 IPNVLINSTTK
+917 ITNKLINSETK

-978 RWIEAKDG
+978 RWIEAADKGYIVKDG
-986 NYTLIDGEW
+986 IWYSADG
-995 VIDTNKNGKKDAG
+995 K
-1008 EVSRPLPKTSAVYAE
+1008 VSKEDEMPKTSAVYAE

-1071 DYFVRNHS
+1071 DYFVRDHS
-1079 HNSQDWGDQTIKFHK
+1079 QNSQDWGNQTIKFRK
-1094 NSASTNPTAD
+1094 NSSSTNPTAD

>member
-7 SAILFGA
+7 SAVLFGA

-28 YDDDIDELWGAVN
+28 YDDDIEELWGAVN
-41 GGKEELSKKVSALE
+41 GGKEDLSKKVSALE
-55 TSVSDLQGAQTKLE
+55 TSVSDLQSAQTKLE
-69 AEIAAV
+69 AEIAAA
-75 KKEAADAKAAAD
+75 KKE
-87 QAAADAADAKAAAL
+87 AADAKAAAL

-127 DNQGASEEDI
+127 NNQGASEEDI

-150 IAALT
+150 ITALT

-169 SKVESTLGE
+169 SKVEGVLGE
-178 RISNLEADVKTNK
+178 RITNLEADVKTNK
-191 EEIGKLQGA
+191 EEIGKLQSA

-212 EATGKELGNINTRLG
+212 EATGKELGDVKTKL
-227 ECEEAV
+227 EACEKAV
-233 KALQGF
+233 EALQGF

-280 THVSLVNSVNNNQ
+280 THVSLVNSESNNQ
-293 GENNWN
+293 GKDKWN

-322 SNKLEFKG
+322 ANKLEFKG

-379 LLTGERGISKGGL
+379 LLTGTRGISKGGL
-392 WVVEVALKNYDADS
+392 WVVEVALKNYDEDS
-406 FNAAAYK
+406 FNAAATNK
-413 DGKKVDN
+413 DGKKV
-420 NQQYNLYAVA
+420 LYAVA

-471 TNVNDINNRYSFESK
+471 TNVNDINNRYTFESK

-496 TPAKEYKWSGNALTE
+496 TPAKEYKWTGNALTE

-518 VLKDKEG
+518 VLKDKDG
-525 TPVATVE
+525 NFVAKEE
-532 ENQAPEEG
+532 ENQAPETG
-540 DNRSDMQAYPAVQNK
+540 DNRSNMQAYPAVQNK

-564 KGEKWV
+564 NNEGKWV

-664 IPSIETKVIATE
+664 IPSIETKVIATT

-710 DKVNENPDLNNKITH
+710 DKVNGVTH
-725 TKANGFQVTLTA
+725 IKANGFQVTLTA
-737 GTATI
+737 GTAVI
-742 TTATD
+742 ATGSE
-747 VVDGILEKE
+747 VVDGILEGK
-756 QKVTI
+756 QDVTI
-761 PTDINKVTIATKFN
+761 PTNINKATIVTKFN
-775 ESLGMVLDDTKLN
+775 ENLGLVLNDTKLN

-810 VLPTAEPAEDKFTVK
+810 VLPTAEPAEHKFTAK

-853 QNGWGVKGTASEGT
+853 QNGWGVTGTASEGT

-873 FNGWEKDFDESEAIS
+873 FNGWKNDFDGNSVTS

-896 TKYNADTKDYTDEE
+896 TKYNNDTKDYTDEA
-910 EFTKNVA
+910 EFGKNVT
-917 IPNVLINSTTK
+917 ITNKLINSETK

-978 RWIEAKDG
+978 RWIEAADKGYIVKDG
-986 NYTLIDGEW
+986 IWYSADG
-995 VIDTNKNGKKDAG
+995 K
-1008 EVSRPLPKTSAVYAE
+1008 VSKEDEMPKTSAVYAE

-1071 DYFVRNHS
+1071 DYFVRDHS
-1079 HNSQDWGDQTIKFHK
+1079 QNSQDWGNQTIKFRK
-1094 NSASTNPTAD
+1094 NSSSTNPTAD

>member
-7 SAILFGA
+7 SAVLFGA

-28 YDDDIDELWGAVN
+28 YDDDIEELWGAVN
-41 GGKEELSKKVSALE
+41 GGKEDLSKKVSALE
-55 TSVSDLQGAQTKLE
+55 TSVSDLQSAQTKLE
-69 AEIAAV
+69 AEIAAA
-75 KKEAADAKAAAD
+75 KKE
-87 QAAADAADAKAAAL
+87 AADAKAAAL

-127 DNQGASEEDI
+127 NNQGASEEDI

-150 IAALT
+150 ITALT

-169 SKVESTLGE
+169 SKVEGVLGE
-178 RISNLEADVKTNK
+178 RITNLEADVKTNK
-191 EEIGKLQGA
+191 EEIGKLQSA

-212 EATGKELGNINTRLG
+212 EATGKELGDVKTKL
-227 ECEEAV
+227 EACEKAV
-233 KALQGF
+233 EALQGF

-280 THVSLVNSVNNNQ
+280 THVSLVNSESNNQ
-293 GENNWN
+293 GKDKWN

-322 SNKLEFKG
+322 ANKLEFKG

-379 LLTGERGISKGGL
+379 LLTGTRGISKGGL
-392 WVVEVALKNYDADS
+392 WVVEVALKNYDEDS
-406 FNAAAYK
+406 FNAAATNK
-413 DGKKVDN
+413 DGKKV
-420 NQQYNLYAVA
+420 LYAVA

-471 TNVNDINNRYSFESK
+471 TNVNDINNRYTFESK

-496 TPAKEYKWSGNALTE
+496 TPAKEYKWTGNALTE

-518 VLKDKEG
+518 VLKDKDG
-525 TPVATVE
+525 NFVAKEE
-532 ENQAPEEG
+532 ENQAPETG
-540 DNRSDMQAYPAVQNK
+540 DNRSNMQAYPAVQNK

-564 KGEKWV
+564 NNEGKWV

-664 IPSIETKVIATE
+664 IPSIETKVIATT
-676 VDAKSGAVELSKE
+676 VDAESGAVELSKE

-710 DKVNENPDLNNKITH
+710 DKVNGVTH
-725 TKANGFQVTLTA
+725 IKANGFQVTLTA
-737 GTATI
+737 GTAVI
-742 TTATD
+742 ATGSE
-747 VVDGILEKE
+747 VVDGILEGK
-756 QKVTI
+756 QDVTI
-761 PTDINKVTIATKFN
+761 PTNINKATIVTKFN
-775 ESLGMVLDDTKLN
+775 ENLGLVLNDTKLN

-810 VLPTAEPAEDKFTVK
+810 VLPTAEPAEHKFTAK

-853 QNGWGVKGTASEGT
+853 QKGWGVEGTASEGT

-873 FNGWEKDFDESEAIS
+873 FNGWKNDFDGNSVTS

-896 TKYNADTKDYTDEE
+896 TKYNNDTKDYTDEA
-910 EFTKNVA
+910 EFGKNVT
-917 IPNVLINSTTK
+917 ITNKLINSETK

-978 RWIEAKDG
+978 RWIEAADKGYIVKDG
-986 NYTLIDGEW
+986 IWYSADG
-995 VIDTNKNGKKDAG
+995 K
-1008 EVSRPLPKTSAVYAE
+1008 VSKEDEMPKTSAVYAE

-1071 DYFVRNHS
+1071 DYFVRDHS
-1079 HNSQDWGDQTIKFHK
+1079 QNSQDWGNQTIKFRK
-1094 NSASTNPTAD
+1094 NSSSTNPTAD

>member
-28 YDDDIDELWGAVN
+28 YDDDIEELWGAVN
-41 GGKEELSKKVSALE
+41 GGKEDLSKKVSALE
-55 TSVSDLQGAQTKLE
+55 TSVSDLQSAQTKLE
-69 AEIAAV
+69 AEIAAA

-127 DNQGASEEDI
+127 NNQGASEEDI

-150 IAALT
+150 ITALT

-169 SKVESTLGE
+169 SKVEGVLGE
-178 RISNLEADVKTNK
+178 RITNLEADVKTNK
-191 EEIGKLQGA
+191 EEIGKLQSA

-212 EATGKELGNINTRLG
+212 EATGKELGDVKTKL
-227 ECEEAV
+227 EACEKAV
-233 KALQGF
+233 EALQGF

-280 THVSLVNSVNNNQ
+280 THVSLVNSESNNQ
-293 GENNWN
+293 GEDKWN
-299 LDFESVLIQK
+299 LNFESVLIQK

-379 LLTGERGISKGGL
+379 LLTDTRGISKGGL

-406 FNAAAYK
+406 FNAAAKK
-413 DGKKVDN
+413 DGKKV
-420 NQQYNLYAVA
+420 LYAVA

-443 RNIISTYDLTLEH
+443 RNIISTYDLTLGH
-456 GNFDPSEKLNFFVDD
+456 GNFDPSEKINFFVDD
-471 TNVNDINNRYSFESK
+471 TNVNDINNRYTFESK

-496 TPAKEYKWSGNALTE
+496 TPAKEYKWTGNALTE

-518 VLKDKEG
+518 VLKDKDG
-525 TPVATVE
+525 NFVATE
-532 ENQAPEEG
+532 EADQAPETG
-540 DNRSDMQAYPAVQNK
+540 DNRSNMQAYPAVQNK
-555 AITISLKEK
+555 AITISLKEEK
-564 KGEKWV
+564 DGKWV

-664 IPSIETKVIATE
+664 IPSIETKVIATK

-710 DKVNENPDLNNKITH
+710 DKVNEVTH
-725 TKANGFQVTLTA
+725 VKANGFQVTLTA
-737 GTATI
+737 GTTATI

-747 VVDGILEKE
+747 VVDGILEGK
-756 QKVTI
+756 QDVTI
-761 PTDINKVTIATKFN
+761 PTDINKATIVTKFN
-775 ESLGMVLDDTKLN
+775 ENLGQVLNDTKLN

-810 VLPTAEPAEDKFTVK
+810 VLPTAEPAEHKFTAK

-837 LIPSQY
+837 LIPNQY
-843 KMDGTITWDA
+843 NMDGTITWDA
-853 QNGWGVKGTASEGT
+853 QNGWGVTGTASEGT
-867 MNMENV
+867 MNMKNV
-873 FNGWEKDFDESEAIS
+873 FNGWKNDFDESKAIS

-896 TKYNADTKDYTDEE
+896 TQYNNKTEDYTDEAKFGE
-910 EFTKNVA
+910 NVA
-917 IPNVLINSTTK
+917 ISNVLINSTTK

-986 NYTLIDGEW
+986 NYILIGDKW
-995 VIDTNKNGKKDAG
+995 FIDNNKNGVID
-1008 EVSRPLPKTSAVYAE
+1008 EEETSYRNLPKTSAVYAE

-1041 TKYGVDMTKL
+1041 TEYGVDMTKL

-1071 DYFVRNHS
+1071 DYFVRDHS
-1079 HNSQDWGDQTIKFHK
+1079 ANSKDWGDQTIKFHK

-1131 Q
+1131 K

>member
-7 SAILFGA
+7 SAVLFGA

-28 YDDDIDELWGAVN
+28 YDDDIEELWGAVN
-41 GGKEELSKKVSALE
+41 GGKEDLSKKVSALE
-55 TSVSDLQGAQTKLE
+55 TSVSDLQSAQTKLE
-69 AEIAAV
+69 AEIAAA
-75 KKEAADAKAAAD
+75 KKE
-87 QAAADAADAKAAAL
+87 AADAKAAAL

-127 DNQGASEEDI
+127 NNQGASEEDI

-150 IAALT
+150 ITALT

-169 SKVESTLGE
+169 SKVEGVLGE
-178 RISNLEADVKTNK
+178 RITNLEADVKTNK
-191 EEIGKLQGA
+191 EEIGKLQSA

-212 EATGKELGNINTRLG
+212 EATGKELGDVKTKL
-227 ECEEAV
+227 EACEKAV
-233 KALQGF
+233 EALQGF

-280 THVSLVNSVNNNQ
+280 THVSLVNSESNNQ
-293 GENNWN
+293 GKDKWN

-322 SNKLEFKG
+322 ANKLEFKG

-379 LLTGERGISKGGL
+379 LLTGTRGISKGGL
-392 WVVEVALKNYDADS
+392 WVVEVALKNYDEDS
-406 FNAAAYK
+406 FNAAATNK
-413 DGKKVDN
+413 DGKKV
-420 NQQYNLYAVA
+420 LYAVA

-443 RNIISTYDLTLEH
+443 RNIISTYDLTLKH

-471 TNVNDINNRYSFESK
+471 TNVNDINNRYTFESK

-496 TPAKEYKWSGNALTE
+496 TPAKEYKWTGNALTE

-518 VLKDKEG
+518 VLKDKDG
-525 TPVATVE
+525 NFVAKEE
-532 ENQAPEEG
+532 ENQAPETG
-540 DNRSDMQAYPAVQNK
+540 DNRSNMQAYPAVQNK

-564 KGEKWV
+564 NNEGKWV
-570 AAEKVKAM
+570 AAENVKAM

-664 IPSIETKVIATE
+664 IPSIETKVIATT
-676 VDAKSGAVELSKE
+676 VDAESGAVELSKE

-710 DKVNENPDLNNKITH
+710 DKVNGVTH
-725 TKANGFQVTLTA
+725 IKANGFQVTLTA
-737 GTATI
+737 GTAVI
-742 TTATD
+742 ATGSE
-747 VVDGILEKE
+747 VVDGILEGK
-756 QKVTI
+756 QDVTI
-761 PTDINKVTIATKFN
+761 PTNINKATIVTKFN
-775 ESLGMVLDDTKLN
+775 ENLGLVLNDTKLN

-810 VLPTAEPAEDKFTVK
+810 VLPTAEPAEHKFTAK

-843 KMDGTITWDA
+843 DMDGTITWDA
-853 QNGWGVKGTASEGT
+853 QNGWGVTGTASEGT

-873 FNGWEKDFDESEAIS
+873 FNGWKNDFDGNSVTS

-896 TKYNADTKDYTDEE
+896 TKYNIDTKDYTDEA
-910 EFTKNVA
+910 EFGKNVT
-917 IPNVLINSTTK
+917 ITNKLINSETK

-978 RWIEAKDG
+978 RWIEAADKGYIVKDG
-986 NYTLIDGEW
+986 IWYSADG
-995 VIDTNKNGKKDAG
+995 K
-1008 EVSRPLPKTSAVYAE
+1008 VSKEDEMPKTSAVYAE

-1071 DYFVRNHS
+1071 DYFVRDHS
-1079 HNSQDWGDQTIKFHK
+1079 QNSQDWGNQTIKFRK
-1094 NSASTNPTAD
+1094 NSSSTNPTAD

>member
-7 SAILFGA
+7 SSVLFGA

-28 YDDDIDELWGAVN
+28 YDDDIEELWGAVN
-41 GGKEELSKKVSALE
+41 GGKEDLSKKVSALE
-55 TSVSDLQGAQTKLE
+55 TSVSDLQSAQTKLE
-69 AEIAAV
+69 AEIAAA
-75 KKEAADAKAAAD
+75 KKE
-87 QAAADAADAKAAAL
+87 AADAKAAAL

-127 DNQGASEEDI
+127 NNQGASEEDI

-150 IAALT
+150 ITALT

-169 SKVESTLGE
+169 SKVEGVLGE
-178 RISNLEADVKTNK
+178 RITNLEADVKTNK
-191 EEIGKLQGA
+191 EEIGKLQSA

-212 EATGKELGNINTRLG
+212 EATGKELGDVKTKL
-227 ECEEAV
+227 EACEKAV
-233 KALQGF
+233 EALQGF

-280 THVSLVNSVNNNQ
+280 THVSLVNSESNNQ
-293 GENNWN
+293 GKDKWN

-322 SNKLEFKG
+322 ANKLEFKG

-379 LLTGERGISKGGL
+379 LLTGTRGISKGGL
-392 WVVEVALKNYDADS
+392 WVVEVALKNYDEDS
-406 FNAAAYK
+406 FNAAATNK
-413 DGKKVDN
+413 DGKKV
-420 NQQYNLYAVA
+420 LYAVA

-471 TNVNDINNRYSFESK
+471 TNVNDINNRYTFESK

-496 TPAKEYKWSGNALTE
+496 TPAKEYKWTGNALTE

-518 VLKDKEG
+518 VLKDKDG
-525 TPVATVE
+525 NFVAKEE
-532 ENQAPEEG
+532 ENQAPETG
-540 DNRSDMQAYPAVQNK
+540 DNRSNMQAYPAVQNK

-564 KGEKWV
+564 NNEGKWV

-664 IPSIETKVIATE
+664 IPSIETKVIATT
-676 VDAKSGAVELSKE
+676 VDAESGAVELSKE

-710 DKVNENPDLNNKITH
+710 DKVNGVTH
-725 TKANGFQVTLTA
+725 IKANGFQVTLTA
-737 GTATI
+737 GTAVI
-742 TTATD
+742 ATGSE
-747 VVDGILEKE
+747 VVDGILEGK
-756 QKVTI
+756 QDVTI
-761 PTDINKVTIATKFN
+761 PTNINKATIVTKFN
-775 ESLGMVLDDTKLN
+775 ENLGLVLNDTKLN

-810 VLPTAEPAEDKFTVK
+810 VLPTAEPAEHKFTAK

-843 KMDGTITWDA
+843 DMDGTITWDA
-853 QNGWGVKGTASEGT
+853 QNGWGVTGTASEGT

-873 FNGWEKDFDESEAIS
+873 FNGWKNDFDGNSVTS

-896 TKYNADTKDYTDEE
+896 TKYNNDTKDHTDEA
-910 EFTKNVA
+910 EFGKNVT
-917 IPNVLINSTTK
+917 ITNKLINSETK

-978 RWIEAKDG
+978 RWIEAADKGYIVKDG
-986 NYTLIDGEW
+986 IWYSADG
-995 VIDTNKNGKKDAG
+995 K
-1008 EVSRPLPKTSAVYAE
+1008 VSKEDEMPKTSAVYAE

-1071 DYFVRNHS
+1071 DYFVRDHS
-1079 HNSQDWGDQTIKFHK
+1079 QNSQDWGNQTIKFRK
-1094 NSASTNPTAD
+1094 NSSSTNPTAD

>member
-7 SAILFGA
+7 SAVLFGA

-28 YDDDIDELWGAVN
+28 YDDDIEELWGAVN
-41 GGKEELSKKVSALE
+41 GGKEDLSKKVSALE
-55 TSVSDLQGAQTKLE
+55 TSVSDLQSAQTKLE
-69 AEIAAV
+69 AEIAAA
-75 KKEAADAKAAAD
+75 KKE
-87 QAAADAADAKAAAL
+87 AADAKAAAL

-127 DNQGASEEDI
+127 NNQGASEEDI

-150 IAALT
+150 ITALT

-169 SKVESTLGE
+169 SKVEGVLGE
-178 RISNLEADVKTNK
+178 RITNLEADVKTNK
-191 EEIGKLQGA
+191 EEIGKLQSA

-212 EATGKELGNINTRLG
+212 EATGKELGDVKTKL
-227 ECEEAV
+227 EACEKAV
-233 KALQGF
+233 EALQGF

-280 THVSLVNSVNNNQ
+280 THVSLVNSESNNQ
-293 GENNWN
+293 GKDKWN

-322 SNKLEFKG
+322 ANKLEFKG

-379 LLTGERGISKGGL
+379 LLTGTRGISKGGL
-392 WVVEVALKNYDADS
+392 WVVEVALKNYDEDS
-406 FNAAAYK
+406 FNAAATNK
-413 DGKKVDN
+413 DGKKV
-420 NQQYNLYAVA
+420 LYAVA

-456 GNFDPSEKLNFFVDD
+456 GYFDPSEKLNFFVDD
-471 TNVNDINNRYSFESK
+471 TNVNDINNRYTFESK

-496 TPAKEYKWSGNALTE
+496 TPAKEYKWTGNALTE

-518 VLKDKEG
+518 VLKDKDG
-525 TPVATVE
+525 NFVAKEE
-532 ENQAPEEG
+532 ENQAPETG
-540 DNRSDMQAYPAVQNK
+540 DNRSNMQAYPAVQNK

-564 KGEKWV
+564 NNEGKWV

-664 IPSIETKVIATE
+664 IPSIETKVIATT
-676 VDAKSGAVELSKE
+676 VDAESGAVELSKE

-710 DKVNENPDLNNKITH
+710 DKVNGVTH
-725 TKANGFQVTLTA
+725 IKANGFQVTLTA
-737 GTATI
+737 GTAVI
-742 TTATD
+742 ATGSE
-747 VVDGILEKE
+747 VVDGILEGK
-756 QKVTI
+756 QDVTI
-761 PTDINKVTIATKFN
+761 PTNINKATIVTKFN
-775 ESLGMVLDDTKLN
+775 ENLGLVLNDTKLN

-810 VLPTAEPAEDKFTVK
+810 VLPTAEPAEHKFTAK

-843 KMDGTITWDA
+843 DMDGTITWDA
-853 QNGWGVKGTASEGT
+853 QNGWGVTGTASEGT

-873 FNGWEKDFDESEAIS
+873 FNGWKNDFDGNSVTS

-896 TKYNADTKDYTDEE
+896 TKYNNDTKDYTDEA
-910 EFTKNVA
+910 EFGKNVT
-917 IPNVLINSTTK
+917 ITNKLINSETK

-978 RWIEAKDG
+978 RWIEAADKGYIVKDG
-986 NYTLIDGEW
+986 IWYSADG
-995 VIDTNKNGKKDAG
+995 K
-1008 EVSRPLPKTSAVYAE
+1008 VSKEDERPKTSAVYAE

-1071 DYFVRNHS
+1071 DYFVRDHS
-1079 HNSQDWGDQTIKFHK
+1079 QNSQDWGNQTIKFRK
-1094 NSASTNPTAD
+1094 NSSSTNPTAD

>member
-7 SAILFGA
+7 SAVLFGV

-28 YDDDIDELWGAVN
+28 YDDDIEELWGAVN
-41 GGKEELSKKVSALE
+41 GGKEDLSKKVSALE
-55 TSVSDLQGAQTKLE
+55 TSVSDLQSAQTKLE
-69 AEIAAV
+69 VEIAAA

-127 DNQGASEEDI
+127 NNQGASEEDI

-150 IAALT
+150 ITALT

-169 SKVESTLGE
+169 SKVEGVLGE
-178 RISNLEADVKTNK
+178 RITNLEADVKTNK
-191 EEIGKLQGA
+191 EEIGKLQSA

-212 EATGKELGNINTRLG
+212 EATGKELGDVKTKL
-227 ECEEAV
+227 EACEKAV
-233 KALQGF
+233 EALQGF

-280 THVSLVNSVNNNQ
+280 THVSLVNSESNNQ
-293 GENNWN
+293 GEDKWN
-299 LDFESVLIQK
+299 LNFESVLIQK

-322 SNKLEFKG
+322 ANKLEFKG

-379 LLTGERGISKGGL
+379 LLTGTRGISKGGL
-392 WVVEVALKNYDADS
+392 WVVEVALKNYDEDS
-406 FNAAAYK
+406 FNAAATNK
-413 DGKKVDN
+413 DGKKV
-420 NQQYNLYAVA
+420 LYAVA

-471 TNVNDINNRYSFESK
+471 TNVNDINNRYTFESK

-496 TPAKEYKWSGNALTE
+496 TPAKEYKWTGNALTE

-518 VLKDKEG
+518 VLKDKDG
-525 TPVATVE
+525 NFVAKEE
-532 ENQAPEEG
+532 ENQAPEIG
-540 DNRSDMQAYPAVQNK
+540 DNRSNMQAYPAVQNK

-564 KGEKWV
+564 NKEGKWV

-664 IPSIETKVIATE
+664 IPSIETKVIATT

-710 DKVNENPDLNNKITH
+710 DKVNGVTH
-725 TKANGFQVTLTA
+725 IKANGFQVTLTA
-737 GTATI
+737 GTAVI
-742 TTATD
+742 ATD
-747 VVDGILEKE
+747 SKVVDGILEGK
-756 QKVTI
+756 QDVTI
-761 PTDINKVTIATKFN
+761 PTNINKATIVTKFN
-775 ESLGMVLDDTKLN
+775 ENLGLVLNDTKLN

-810 VLPTAEPAEDKFTVK
+810 VLPTAEPAEHKFTAK

-843 KMDGTITWDA
+843 DMEGTITWDA
-853 QNGWGVKGTASEGT
+853 QNGWGVTGTASEGT

-873 FNGWEKDFDESEAIS
+873 FNGWKNDFDGNSVTS

-896 TKYNADTKDYTDEE
+896 TKYNNDTKDYTDEA
-910 EFTKNVA
+910 EFGKNVT
-917 IPNVLINSTTK
+917 ITNKLINSETK

-978 RWIEAKDG
+978 RWIEAADKGYIVKDG
-986 NYTLIDGEW
+986 IWYSADG
-995 VIDTNKNGKKDAG
+995 K
-1008 EVSRPLPKTSAVYAE
+1008 VSKEDEMPKTSAVYAE

-1041 TKYGVDMTKL
+1041 TKYGVDMT
-1051 NLKEIRVVDAKIT
+1051 
-1064 SNGSKDE
+1064 
-1071 DYFVRNHS
+1071 
-1079 HNSQDWGDQTIKFHK
+1079 
-1094 NSASTNPTAD
+1094 
-1104 VASTLTVVY
+1104 
-1113 VDMYGHVQTA
+1113 
-1123 EVGFTVKK
+1123 
-1131 Q
+1131 

>member
-7 SAILFGA
+7 SAVLFGA

-28 YDDDIDELWGAVN
+28 YDDDIEELWGAVN
-41 GGKEELSKKVSALE
+41 GGKEDLSKKVSALE
-55 TSVSDLQGAQTKLE
+55 TSVSDLQSAQTKLE
-69 AEIAAV
+69 AEIAAA
-75 KKEAADAKAAAD
+75 KKE
-87 QAAADAADAKAAAL
+87 AADAKAAAL

-127 DNQGASEEDI
+127 NNQGASEEDI

-150 IAALT
+150 ITALT

-169 SKVESTLGE
+169 SKVEGVLGE
-178 RISNLEADVKTNK
+178 RITNLEADVKTNK
-191 EEIGKLQGA
+191 EEIGKLQSA

-212 EATGKELGNINTRLG
+212 EATGKELGDVKTKL
-227 ECEEAV
+227 EACEKAV
-233 KALQGF
+233 EALQGF

-280 THVSLVNSVNNNQ
+280 THVSLVNSESNNQ
-293 GENNWN
+293 GEDKWN
-299 LDFESVLIQK
+299 LNFESVLIQK

-322 SNKLEFKG
+322 ANKLEFKG

-379 LLTGERGISKGGL
+379 LLTGTRGISKGGL
-392 WVVEVALKNYDADS
+392 WVVEVALKNYDEDS
-406 FNAAAYK
+406 FNAAATNK
-413 DGKKVDN
+413 DGKKV
-420 NQQYNLYAVA
+420 LYAVA

-471 TNVNDINNRYSFESK
+471 TNVNDINNRYTFESK

-496 TPAKEYKWSGNALTE
+496 TPAKEYKWTGNALTE

-518 VLKDKEG
+518 VLKDKDG
-525 TPVATVE
+525 NFVAKEE
-532 ENQAPEEG
+532 ENQAPETG
-540 DNRSDMQAYPAVQNK
+540 DNRSNMQAYPAVQNK

-564 KGEKWV
+564 NNEGKWV

-664 IPSIETKVIATE
+664 IPSIETKVIATT

-710 DKVNENPDLNNKITH
+710 DKVNGVTH
-725 TKANGFQVTLTA
+725 IKANGFQVTLTA
-737 GTATI
+737 GTAVI
-742 TTATD
+742 ATESK
-747 VVDGILEKE
+747 VVDGILEGK
-756 QKVTI
+756 QDVTI
-761 PTDINKVTIATKFN
+761 PTNINKATIVTKFN
-775 ESLGMVLDDTKLN
+775 ENLGLVLNDTKLN

-810 VLPTAEPAEDKFTVK
+810 VLPTAEPAEHKFTAK

-843 KMDGTITWDA
+843 DMNGTITWDA
-853 QNGWGVKGTASEGT
+853 QNGWGVTGTASEGT

-873 FNGWEKDFDESEAIS
+873 FNGWKNDFDGNSVTS

-896 TKYNADTKDYTDEE
+896 TKYNNDTKDYTDEA
-910 EFTKNVA
+910 EFGKNVT
-917 IPNVLINSTTK
+917 ITNKLINSETK

-941 AYVDNNKVLIN
+941 AYVDNNKVLTN

-978 RWIEAKDG
+978 RWIEAADKGYIVKDG
-986 NYTLIDGEW
+986 IWYSADG
-995 VIDTNKNGKKDAG
+995 KDSK
-1008 EVSRPLPKTSAVYAE
+1008 EDEMPKTSAVYAE

-1071 DYFVRNHS
+1071 DYFVRDHS
-1079 HNSQDWGDQTIKFHK
+1079 QNSQDWGNQTIKFHK

>member
-7 SAILFGA
+7 SAVLFGA

-28 YDDDIDELWGAVN
+28 YDDDIEELWGAVN
-41 GGKEELSKKVSALE
+41 GGKEDLSKKVSALE
-55 TSVSDLQGAQTKLE
+55 TSVSDLQSAQTKLE
-69 AEIAAV
+69 AEIAAA
-75 KKEAADAKAAAD
+75 KKE
-87 QAAADAADAKAAAL
+87 AADAKAAAL

-127 DNQGASEEDI
+127 NNQGASEEDI

-150 IAALT
+150 ITALT

-169 SKVESTLGE
+169 SKVEGVLGE
-178 RISNLEADVKTNK
+178 RITNLEADVKTNK
-191 EEIGKLQGA
+191 EEIGKLQSA

-212 EATGKELGNINTRLG
+212 EATGKELGDVKTKL
-227 ECEEAV
+227 EACEKAV
-233 KALQGF
+233 EALQGF

-280 THVSLVNSVNNNQ
+280 THVSLVNSESNNQ
-293 GENNWN
+293 GKDKWN

-322 SNKLEFKG
+322 ANKLEFKG

-379 LLTGERGISKGGL
+379 LLTGTRGISKGGL
-392 WVVEVALKNYDADS
+392 WVVEVALKNYDEDS
-406 FNAAAYK
+406 FNAAATNK
-413 DGKKVDN
+413 DGKKV
-420 NQQYNLYAVA
+420 LYAVA

-471 TNVNDINNRYSFESK
+471 TNVNDINNRYTFESK

-496 TPAKEYKWSGNALTE
+496 TPAKEYKWTGNALTE

-518 VLKDKEG
+518 VLKDKDG
-525 TPVATVE
+525 NFVAEE
-532 ENQAPEEG
+532 ENQAPETG
-540 DNRSDMQAYPAVQNK
+540 DNRSNMQAYPAVQNK

-564 KGEKWV
+564 NNEGKWV

-664 IPSIETKVIATE
+664 IPSIETKVIATT
-676 VDAKSGAVELSKE
+676 VDAESGAVELSKE

-710 DKVNENPDLNNKITH
+710 DKVNGVTH
-725 TKANGFQVTLTA
+725 IKANGFQVTLTA
-737 GTATI
+737 GTAVI
-742 TTATD
+742 ATGSE
-747 VVDGILEKE
+747 VVDGILEGK
-756 QKVTI
+756 QDVTI
-761 PTDINKVTIATKFN
+761 PTNINKATIVTKFN
-775 ESLGMVLDDTKLN
+775 ENLGLVLNDTKLN

-810 VLPTAEPAEDKFTVK
+810 VLPTAEPAEHKFTAK

-843 KMDGTITWDA
+843 DMDGTITWDA
-853 QNGWGVKGTASEGT
+853 QNGWGVTGTASEGT

-873 FNGWEKDFDESEAIS
+873 FNGWKNDFDGNSVTS

-896 TKYNADTKDYTDEE
+896 TKYNNDTKDYTDEA
-910 EFTKNVA
+910 EFGKNVT
-917 IPNVLINSTTK
+917 ITNKLINSETK

-978 RWIEAKDG
+978 RWIEAADKGYIVKDG
-986 NYTLIDGEW
+986 IWYSADG
-995 VIDTNKNGKKDAG
+995 K
-1008 EVSRPLPKTSAVYAE
+1008 VSKEDEMPKTSAVYAE

-1041 TKYGVDMTKL
+1041 TKYGVDMTRL

-1071 DYFVRNHS
+1071 DYFVRDHS
-1079 HNSQDWGDQTIKFHK
+1079 QNSQDWGNQTIKFRK
-1094 NSASTNPTAD
+1094 NSSSTNPTAD

>member
-7 SAILFGA
+7 SAVLFGA

-28 YDDDIDELWGAVN
+28 YDDDIEELWGAVN
-41 GGKEELSKKVSALE
+41 GGKEDLSKKVSALE
-55 TSVSDLQGAQTKLE
+55 TSVSDLQSAQTKLE
-69 AEIAAV
+69 AEIAAA
-75 KKEAADAKAAAD
+75 KKE
-87 QAAADAADAKAAAL
+87 AADAKAAAL

-127 DNQGASEEDI
+127 NNQGASEEDI

-150 IAALT
+150 ITALT

-169 SKVESTLGE
+169 SKVEGVLGE
-178 RISNLEADVKTNK
+178 RITNLEADVKTNK
-191 EEIGKLQGA
+191 EEIGKLQSA

-212 EATGKELGNINTRLG
+212 EATGKELGDVKTKL
-227 ECEEAV
+227 EACEKAV
-233 KALQGF
+233 EALQGF

-280 THVSLVNSVNNNQ
+280 THVSLVNSESNNQ
-293 GENNWN
+293 GKDKWN

-322 SNKLEFKG
+322 ANKLEFKG

-379 LLTGERGISKGGL
+379 LLTGTRGISKGGL
-392 WVVEVALKNYDADS
+392 WVVEVALKNYDEDS
-406 FNAAAYK
+406 FNAAATNK
-413 DGKKVDN
+413 DGKKV
-420 NQQYNLYAVA
+420 LYAVA

-471 TNVNDINNRYSFESK
+471 TNVNDINNRYTFESK

-496 TPAKEYKWSGNALTE
+496 TPAKEYKWTGNALTE

-518 VLKDKEG
+518 VLKDKDG
-525 TPVATVE
+525 NFVAKEE
-532 ENQAPEEG
+532 ENQAPETG
-540 DNRSDMQAYPAVQNK
+540 DNRSNMQAYPAVQNK

-564 KGEKWV
+564 NNEGKWV

-664 IPSIETKVIATE
+664 IPSIETKVIATT
-676 VDAKSGAVELSKE
+676 VDAESGAVELSKE

-710 DKVNENPDLNNKITH
+710 DKVNGVTH
-725 TKANGFQVTLTA
+725 IKANGFQVTLTA
-737 GTATI
+737 GTAVI
-742 TTATD
+742 ATGSE
-747 VVDGILEKE
+747 VVDGILEGK
-756 QKVTI
+756 QDVTI
-761 PTDINKVTIATKFN
+761 PTNINKATIVTKFN
-775 ESLGMVLDDTKLN
+775 ENLGLVLNDTKLN

-810 VLPTAEPAEDKFTVK
+810 VLPTAEPAEHKFTAK

-843 KMDGTITWDA
+843 DMDGTITWDA
-853 QNGWGVKGTASEGT
+853 QNGWGVTGTASEGT

-873 FNGWEKDFDESEAIS
+873 FNGWKNDFDGNSVTS

-896 TKYNADTKDYTDEE
+896 TKYNNDTKDYTDEA
-910 EFTKNVA
+910 EFGKNVT
-917 IPNVLINSTTK
+917 ITNKLINSETK

-978 RWIEAKDG
+978 RWIEAADKGYIVKDG
-986 NYTLIDGEW
+986 IWYSADG
-995 VIDTNKNGKKDAG
+995 K
-1008 EVSRPLPKTSAVYAE
+1008 VSKEDEMPKTSAVYAE

-1030 ADIFGVNTYNS
+1030 AD
-1041 TKYGVDMTKL
+1041 
-1051 NLKEIRVVDAKIT
+1051 
-1064 SNGSKDE
+1064 
-1071 DYFVRNHS
+1071 
-1079 HNSQDWGDQTIKFHK
+1079 
-1094 NSASTNPTAD
+1094 P
-1104 VASTLTVVY
+1104 
-1113 VDMYGHVQTA
+1113 
-1123 EVGFTVKK
+1123 
-1131 Q
+1131 

>member
-7 SAILFGA
+7 SAVLFGA

-28 YDDDIDELWGAVN
+28 YDDDIEELWGAVN
-41 GGKEELSKKVSALE
+41 GGKEDLSKKVSALE
-55 TSVSDLQGAQTKLE
+55 TSVSDLQSAQTKLE
-69 AEIAAV
+69 AEIAAA
-75 KKEAADAKAAAD
+75 KKE
-87 QAAADAADAKAAAL
+87 AADAKAAAL

-127 DNQGASEEDI
+127 NNQGASEEDI

-150 IAALT
+150 ITALT

-169 SKVESTLGE
+169 SKVEGVLGE
-178 RISNLEADVKTNK
+178 RITNLEADVKTNK
-191 EEIGKLQGA
+191 EEIGKLQSA

-212 EATGKELGNINTRLG
+212 EATGKELGDVKTKL
-227 ECEEAV
+227 EACEKAV
-233 KALQGF
+233 EALQGF

-280 THVSLVNSVNNNQ
+280 THVSLVNSESNNQ
-293 GENNWN
+293 GKDKWN

-322 SNKLEFKG
+322 ANKLEFKG

-379 LLTGERGISKGGL
+379 LLTGTRGISKGGL
-392 WVVEVALKNYDADS
+392 WVVEVALKNYDEDS
-406 FNAAAYK
+406 FNAAATNK
-413 DGKKVDN
+413 DGKKV
-420 NQQYNLYAVA
+420 LYAVA

-471 TNVNDINNRYSFESK
+471 TNVNDINNRYTFESK

-496 TPAKEYKWSGNALTE
+496 TPAKEYKWTGNALTE

-518 VLKDKEG
+518 VLKDKDG
-525 TPVATVE
+525 NFVAKEE
-532 ENQAPEEG
+532 ENQAPERG
-540 DNRSDMQAYPAVQNK
+540 DNRSNMQAYPAVQNK

-564 KGEKWV
+564 NNEGKWV

-664 IPSIETKVIATE
+664 IPSIETKVIATT
-676 VDAKSGAVELSKE
+676 VDAESGAVELSKE

-710 DKVNENPDLNNKITH
+710 DKVNGVTH
-725 TKANGFQVTLTA
+725 IKANGFQVTLTA
-737 GTATI
+737 GTAVI
-742 TTATD
+742 ATGSE
-747 VVDGILEKE
+747 VVDGILEGK
-756 QKVTI
+756 QDVTI
-761 PTDINKVTIATKFN
+761 PTNINKATIVTKFN
-775 ESLGMVLDDTKLN
+775 ETLGLVLNDTKLN

-810 VLPTAEPAEDKFTVK
+810 VLPTAEPAEHKFTAK

-843 KMDGTITWDA
+843 DMDGTITWDA
-853 QNGWGVKGTASEGT
+853 QNGWGVTGTASEGT

-873 FNGWEKDFDESEAIS
+873 FNGWKNDFDGNSVTS

-896 TKYNADTKDYTDEE
+896 TKYNNDTKDYTDEA
-910 EFTKNVA
+910 EFGKNVT
-917 IPNVLINSTTK
+917 ITNKLINSETK

-978 RWIEAKDG
+978 RWIEAADKGYIVKDG
-986 NYTLIDGEW
+986 IWYSADG
-995 VIDTNKNGKKDAG
+995 K
-1008 EVSRPLPKTSAVYAE
+1008 VSKEDEMPKTSAVYAE

-1071 DYFVRNHS
+1071 DYFVRDHS
-1079 HNSQDWGDQTIKFHK
+1079 QNSQDWGNQTIKFRK
-1094 NSASTNPTAD
+1094 NSSSTNPTAD

>member
-7 SAILFGA
+7 SAVLFGA

-28 YDDDIDELWGAVN
+28 YDDDIEELWGAVN
-41 GGKEELSKKVSALE
+41 GGKEDLSKKVSALE
-55 TSVSDLQGAQTKLE
+55 TSVSDLQSAQTKLE
-69 AEIAAV
+69 AEIAAA
-75 KKEAADAKAAAD
+75 KKE
-87 QAAADAADAKAAAL
+87 AADAKAAAL

-127 DNQGASEEDI
+127 NNQGASEEDI

-150 IAALT
+150 ITALT

-169 SKVESTLGE
+169 SKVEGVLGE
-178 RISNLEADVKTNK
+178 RITNLEADVKTNK
-191 EEIGKLQGA
+191 EEIGKLQSA

-212 EATGKELGNINTRLG
+212 EATGKELGDVKTKL
-227 ECEEAV
+227 EACEKAV
-233 KALQGF
+233 EALQGF

-280 THVSLVNSVNNNQ
+280 THVSLVNSESNNQ
-293 GENNWN
+293 GEDKWN
-299 LDFESVLIQK
+299 LNFESVLIQK

-322 SNKLEFKG
+322 ANKLEFKG

-379 LLTGERGISKGGL
+379 LLTGTRGISKGGL
-392 WVVEVALKNYDADS
+392 WVVEVALKNYDEDS
-406 FNAAAYK
+406 FNAAATNK
-413 DGKKVDN
+413 DGKKV
-420 NQQYNLYAVA
+420 LYAVA

-471 TNVNDINNRYSFESK
+471 TNVNDINNRYTFESK

-496 TPAKEYKWSGNALTE
+496 TPAKEYKWTGNALTE

-518 VLKDKEG
+518 VLKDKDG
-525 TPVATVE
+525 NFVAKEE
-532 ENQAPEEG
+532 ENQAPETG
-540 DNRSDMQAYPAVQNK
+540 DNRSNMQAYPAVQNK

-564 KGEKWV
+564 NNEGKWV

-664 IPSIETKVIATE
+664 IPSIETKVIATT

-710 DKVNENPDLNNKITH
+710 DKVNGVTH
-725 TKANGFQVTLTA
+725 IKANGFQVTLTA
-737 GTATI
+737 GTAVI
-742 TTATD
+742 ATESK
-747 VVDGILEKE
+747 VVDGILEGK
-756 QKVTI
+756 QDVTI
-761 PTDINKVTIATKFN
+761 PTNINKATIVTKFN
-775 ESLGMVLDDTKLN
+775 ENLGLVLNDTKLN

-810 VLPTAEPAEDKFTVK
+810 VLPTAEPAEHKFTAK

-843 KMDGTITWDA
+843 DMDGTITWDA
-853 QNGWGVKGTASEGT
+853 QNGWGVTGTASEGT

-873 FNGWEKDFDESEAIS
+873 FNGWKNDFDGNSVTS

-896 TKYNADTKDYTDEE
+896 TKYNNDTKDYTDEA
-910 EFTKNVA
+910 EFGKNVT
-917 IPNVLINSTTK
+917 ITNKLINSETK

-978 RWIEAKDG
+978 RWIEAADKGYIVKDG
-986 NYTLIDGEW
+986 IWYSADG
-995 VIDTNKNGKKDAG
+995 KDSK
-1008 EVSRPLPKTSAVYAE
+1008 EDEMPKTSAVYAE

-1071 DYFVRNHS
+1071 DYFVRDHS
-1079 HNSQDWGDQTIKFHK
+1079 QNSQDWGNQTIKFHK

>member
-7 SAILFGA
+7 SAVLFGA

-28 YDDDIDELWGAVN
+28 YDDDIEELWGAVN
-41 GGKEELSKKVSALE
+41 GGKEDLSKKVSALE
-55 TSVSDLQGAQTKLE
+55 TSVSDLQSAQTKLE
-69 AEIAAV
+69 AEIAAA
-75 KKEAADAKAAAD
+75 KKE
-87 QAAADAADAKAAAL
+87 AADAKAAAL

-127 DNQGASEEDI
+127 NNQGASEEDI

-150 IAALT
+150 ITALT

-169 SKVESTLGE
+169 SKVEGVLGE
-178 RISNLEADVKTNK
+178 RITNLEADVKTNK
-191 EEIGKLQGA
+191 EEIGKLQSA

-212 EATGKELGNINTRLG
+212 EATGKELGDVKTKL
-227 ECEEAV
+227 EACEKAV
-233 KALQGF
+233 EALQGF

-280 THVSLVNSVNNNQ
+280 THVSLVNSESNNQ
-293 GENNWN
+293 GKDKWN

-322 SNKLEFKG
+322 ANKLEFKG

-379 LLTGERGISKGGL
+379 LLTGTRGISKGGL
-392 WVVEVALKNYDADS
+392 WVVEVALKNYDEDS
-406 FNAAAYK
+406 FNAAATNK
-413 DGKKVDN
+413 DGKKV
-420 NQQYNLYAVA
+420 LYAVA

-471 TNVNDINNRYSFESK
+471 TNVNDINNRYTFESK

-496 TPAKEYKWSGNALTE
+496 TPAKEYKWTGNALTE

-518 VLKDKEG
+518 VLKDKDG
-525 TPVATVE
+525 NFVAKEE
-532 ENQAPEEG
+532 ENQAPETG
-540 DNRSDMQAYPAVQNK
+540 DNRSNMQAYPAVQNK

-564 KGEKWV
+564 NDEGKWV
-570 AAEKVKAM
+570 AAENVKAM

-664 IPSIETKVIATE
+664 IPSIETKVIATT
-676 VDAKSGAVELSKE
+676 VDAESGAVELSKE

-710 DKVNENPDLNNKITH
+710 DKVNGVTH
-725 TKANGFQVTLTA
+725 IKANGFQVTLTA
-737 GTATI
+737 GTAVI
-742 TTATD
+742 ATGSE
-747 VVDGILEKE
+747 VVDGILEGK
-756 QKVTI
+756 QDVTI
-761 PTDINKVTIATKFN
+761 PTNINKATIVTKFN
-775 ESLGMVLDDTKLN
+775 ENLGLVLNDTKLN

-810 VLPTAEPAEDKFTVK
+810 VLPTAEPAEHKFTAK

-843 KMDGTITWDA
+843 DMDGTITWDA
-853 QNGWGVKGTASEGT
+853 QNGWGVTGTASEGT

-873 FNGWEKDFDESEAIS
+873 FNGWKNDFDGNSVTS

-896 TKYNADTKDYTDEE
+896 TKYNIDTKDYTDEA
-910 EFTKNVA
+910 EFGKNVT
-917 IPNVLINSTTK
+917 ITNKLINSETK

-978 RWIEAKDG
+978 RWIEAADKGYIVKDG
-986 NYTLIDGEW
+986 IWYSADG
-995 VIDTNKNGKKDAG
+995 K
-1008 EVSRPLPKTSAVYAE
+1008 VSKEDEMPKTSAVYAE

-1071 DYFVRNHS
+1071 DYFVRDHS
-1079 HNSQDWGDQTIKFHK
+1079 QNSQDWGNQTIKFRK
-1094 NSASTNPTAD
+1094 NSSSTNPTAD

>member
-1 MNKKFL
+1 M
-7 SAILFGA
+7 
-14 LMVSSTGTFVSCKD
+14 SCKD
-28 YDDDIDELWGAVN
+28 YDDDIEELWGAVN
-41 GGKEELSKKVSALE
+41 GGKEDLSKKVSALE
-55 TSVSDLQGAQTKLE
+55 TSVSDLQSAQTKLE
-69 AEIAAV
+69 AEIAAA
-75 KKEAADAKAAAD
+75 KKE
-87 QAAADAADAKAAAL
+87 AADAKAAAL

-127 DNQGASEEDI
+127 NNQGASEEDI

-150 IAALT
+150 ITALT

-169 SKVESTLGE
+169 SKVEGVLGE
-178 RISNLEADVKTNK
+178 RITNLEADVKTNK
-191 EEIGKLQGA
+191 EEIGKLQSA

-212 EATGKELGNINTRLG
+212 EATGKELGDVKTKL
-227 ECEEAV
+227 EACEKAV
-233 KALQGF
+233 EALQGF

-280 THVSLVNSVNNNQ
+280 THVSLVNSESNNQ
-293 GENNWN
+293 GKDKWN

-322 SNKLEFKG
+322 ANKLEFKG

-379 LLTGERGISKGGL
+379 LLTGTRGISKGGL
-392 WVVEVALKNYDADS
+392 WVVEVALKNYDEDS
-406 FNAAAYK
+406 FNAAATNK
-413 DGKKVDN
+413 DGKKV
-420 NQQYNLYAVA
+420 LYAVA

-471 TNVNDINNRYSFESK
+471 TNVNDINNRYTFESK

-496 TPAKEYKWSGNALTE
+496 TPAKEYKWTGNALTE

-518 VLKDKEG
+518 VLKDKDG
-525 TPVATVE
+525 NFVAKEE
-532 ENQAPEEG
+532 ENQAPETG
-540 DNRSDMQAYPAVQNK
+540 DNRSNMQAYPAVQNK

-564 KGEKWV
+564 NNEGKWV

-664 IPSIETKVIATE
+664 IPSIETKVIATT
-676 VDAKSGAVELSKE
+676 VDAESGAVELSKE

-710 DKVNENPDLNNKITH
+710 DKVNGVTH
-725 TKANGFQVTLTA
+725 IKANGFQVTLTA
-737 GTATI
+737 GTAVI
-742 TTATD
+742 ATGSE
-747 VVDGILEKE
+747 VVDGILEGK
-756 QKVTI
+756 QDVTI
-761 PTDINKVTIATKFN
+761 PTNINKATIVTKFN
-775 ESLGMVLDDTKLN
+775 ENLGLVLNDTKLN

-810 VLPTAEPAEDKFTVK
+810 VLPTAEPAEHKFTAK

-843 KMDGTITWDA
+843 DMDGTITWDA
-853 QNGWGVKGTASEGT
+853 QNGWGVTGTASEGT

-873 FNGWEKDFDESEAIS
+873 FNGWKNDFDGNSVTS

-896 TKYNADTKDYTDEE
+896 TKYNNDTKDYTDEA
-910 EFTKNVA
+910 EFGKNVT
-917 IPNVLINSTTK
+917 ITNKLINSETK

-978 RWIEAKDG
+978 RWIEAADKGYIVKDG
-986 NYTLIDGEW
+986 IWYSADG
-995 VIDTNKNGKKDAG
+995 K
-1008 EVSRPLPKTSAVYAE
+1008 VSKEDEMPKTSAVYAE

-1071 DYFVRNHS
+1071 DYFVRDHS
-1079 HNSQDWGDQTIKFHK
+1079 QNSQDWGNQTIKFRK
-1094 NSASTNPTAD
+1094 NSSSTNPTAD

>member
-7 SAILFGA
+7 SAVLFGA

-28 YDDDIDELWGAVN
+28 YDDDIEELWGAVN
-41 GGKEELSKKVSALE
+41 GGKEDLSKKVSALE
-55 TSVSDLQGAQTKLE
+55 TSVSDLQSAQTKLE
-69 AEIAAV
+69 AEIAAA
-75 KKEAADAKAAAD
+75 KKE
-87 QAAADAADAKAAAL
+87 AADAKAAAL

-127 DNQGASEEDI
+127 NNQGASEEDI

-150 IAALT
+150 ITALT

-169 SKVESTLGE
+169 SKVEGVLGE
-178 RISNLEADVKTNK
+178 RITNLEADVKTNK
-191 EEIGKLQGA
+191 EEIGKLQSA

-212 EATGKELGNINTRLG
+212 QATGKELGDVKTKL
-227 ECEEAV
+227 EACEKAV
-233 KALQGF
+233 EALQGF

-280 THVSLVNSVNNNQ
+280 THVSLVNSESNNQ
-293 GENNWN
+293 GKDKWN

-322 SNKLEFKG
+322 ANKLEFKG

-379 LLTGERGISKGGL
+379 LLTGTRGISKGGL
-392 WVVEVALKNYDADS
+392 WVVEVALKNYDEDS
-406 FNAAAYK
+406 FNAAATNK
-413 DGKKVDN
+413 DGKKV
-420 NQQYNLYAVA
+420 LYAVA

-471 TNVNDINNRYSFESK
+471 TNVNDINNRYTFESK

-496 TPAKEYKWSGNALTE
+496 TPAKEYKWTGNALTE

-518 VLKDKEG
+518 VLKDKDG
-525 TPVATVE
+525 NFVAKEE
-532 ENQAPEEG
+532 ENQAPETG
-540 DNRSDMQAYPAVQNK
+540 DNRSNMQAYPAVQNK

-564 KGEKWV
+564 NNEGKWV

-664 IPSIETKVIATE
+664 IPSIETKVIATT
-676 VDAKSGAVELSKE
+676 VDAESGAVELSKE

-710 DKVNENPDLNNKITH
+710 DKVNGVTH
-725 TKANGFQVTLTA
+725 IKANGFQVTLTA
-737 GTATI
+737 GTAVI
-742 TTATD
+742 ATGSE
-747 VVDGILEKE
+747 VVDGILEGK
-756 QKVTI
+756 QDVTI
-761 PTDINKVTIATKFN
+761 PTNINKATIVTKFN
-775 ESLGMVLDDTKLN
+775 ENLGLVLNDTKLN

-810 VLPTAEPAEDKFTVK
+810 VLPTAEPAEHKFTAK

-843 KMDGTITWDA
+843 DMDGTITWDA
-853 QNGWGVKGTASEGT
+853 QNGWGVTGTASEGT

-873 FNGWEKDFDESEAIS
+873 FNGWKNDFDGNSVTS

-896 TKYNADTKDYTDEE
+896 TKYNNDTKDYTDEA
-910 EFTKNVA
+910 EFGKNVT
-917 IPNVLINSTTK
+917 ITNKLINSETK

-978 RWIEAKDG
+978 RWIEAADKGYIVKDG
-986 NYTLIDGEW
+986 IWYSADG
-995 VIDTNKNGKKDAG
+995 K
-1008 EVSRPLPKTSAVYAE
+1008 VSKEDEMPKTSAVYAE

-1071 DYFVRNHS
+1071 DYFVRDHS
-1079 HNSQDWGDQTIKFHK
+1079 QNSQDWGNQTIKFRK
-1094 NSASTNPTAD
+1094 NSSSTNPTAD

>member
-7 SAILFGA
+7 SAVLFGA

-28 YDDDIDELWGAVN
+28 YDDDIEELWGAVN
-41 GGKEELSKKVSALE
+41 GGKEDLSKKVSALE
-55 TSVSDLQGAQTKLE
+55 TSVSDLQSAQTKLE
-69 AEIAAV
+69 AEIAAA
-75 KKEAADAKAAAD
+75 KKE
-87 QAAADAADAKAAAL
+87 AADAKAAAL

-127 DNQGASEEDI
+127 NNQGASEEDI

-150 IAALT
+150 ITALT

-169 SKVESTLGE
+169 SKVEGVLGE
-178 RISNLEADVKTNK
+178 RITNLEADVKTNK
-191 EEIGKLQGA
+191 EEIGKLQSA

-212 EATGKELGNINTRLG
+212 EATGKELGDVKTKL
-227 ECEEAV
+227 EACEKAV
-233 KALQGF
+233 EALQGF

-322 SNKLEFKG
+322 ANKLEFKG

-379 LLTGERGISKGGL
+379 LLTGTRGISKGGL
-392 WVVEVALKNYDADS
+392 WVVEVALKNYDEDS
-406 FNAAAYK
+406 FNAAATNK
-413 DGKKVDN
+413 DGKKV
-420 NQQYNLYAVA
+420 LYAVA

-471 TNVNDINNRYSFESK
+471 TNVNDINNRYTFESK

-496 TPAKEYKWSGNALTE
+496 TPAKEYKWTGNALTE

-518 VLKDKEG
+518 VLKDKDG
-525 TPVATVE
+525 NFVAKEE
-532 ENQAPEEG
+532 ENQAPETG
-540 DNRSDMQAYPAVQNK
+540 DNRSNMQAYPAVQNK

-564 KGEKWV
+564 NNEGKWV

-664 IPSIETKVIATE
+664 IPSIETKVIATT
-676 VDAKSGAVELSKE
+676 VDAESGAVELSKE

-710 DKVNENPDLNNKITH
+710 DKVNGVTH
-725 TKANGFQVTLTA
+725 IKANGFQVTLTA
-737 GTATI
+737 GTAVI
-742 TTATD
+742 ATGSE
-747 VVDGILEKE
+747 VVDGILEGK
-756 QKVTI
+756 QDVTI
-761 PTDINKVTIATKFN
+761 PTNINKATIVTKFN
-775 ESLGMVLDDTKLN
+775 ENLGLVLNDTKLN

-810 VLPTAEPAEDKFTVK
+810 VLPTAEPAEHKFTAK

-843 KMDGTITWDA
+843 DMDGTITWDA
-853 QNGWGVKGTASEGT
+853 QNGWGVTGTASEGT

-873 FNGWEKDFDESEAIS
+873 FNGWKNDFDGNSVTS

-896 TKYNADTKDYTDEE
+896 TKYNNDTKDYTDEA
-910 EFTKNVA
+910 EFGKNVT
-917 IPNVLINSTTK
+917 ITNKLINSETK

-978 RWIEAKDG
+978 RWIEAADKGYIVKDG
-986 NYTLIDGEW
+986 IWYSADG
-995 VIDTNKNGKKDAG
+995 K
-1008 EVSRPLPKTSAVYAE
+1008 VSKEDEMPKTSAVYAE

-1071 DYFVRNHS
+1071 DYFVRDHS
-1079 HNSQDWGDQTIKFHK
+1079 QNSQDWGNQTIKFRK
-1094 NSASTNPTAD
+1094 NSSSTNPTAD

>member
-1 MNKKFL
+1 
-7 SAILFGA
+7 
-14 LMVSSTGTFVSCKD
+14 MVSSTGTFVSCKD
-28 YDDDIDELWGAVN
+28 YDDDIEELWGAVN
-41 GGKEELSKKVSALE
+41 GGKEDLSKKVSALE
-55 TSVSDLQGAQTKLE
+55 TSVSDLQSAQTKLE
-69 AEIAAV
+69 AEIAAA
-75 KKEAADAKAAAD
+75 KKE
-87 QAAADAADAKAAAL
+87 AADAKAAAL

-127 DNQGASEEDI
+127 NNQGASEEDI

-150 IAALT
+150 ITALT

-169 SKVESTLGE
+169 SKVEGVLGE
-178 RISNLEADVKTNK
+178 RITNLEADVKTNK
-191 EEIGKLQGA
+191 EEIGKLQSA

-212 EATGKELGNINTRLG
+212 EATGKELGDVKTKL
-227 ECEEAV
+227 EACEKAV
-233 KALQGF
+233 EALQGF

-280 THVSLVNSVNNNQ
+280 THVSLVNSESNNQ
-293 GENNWN
+293 GKDKWN

-322 SNKLEFKG
+322 ANKLEFKG

-379 LLTGERGISKGGL
+379 LLTGTRGISKGGL
-392 WVVEVALKNYDADS
+392 WVVEVALKNYDEDS
-406 FNAAAYK
+406 FNAAATNK
-413 DGKKVDN
+413 DGKKV
-420 NQQYNLYAVA
+420 LYAVA

-471 TNVNDINNRYSFESK
+471 TNVNDINNRYTFESK

-496 TPAKEYKWSGNALTE
+496 TPAKEYKWTGNALTE

-518 VLKDKEG
+518 VLKDKDG
-525 TPVATVE
+525 NFVAKEE
-532 ENQAPEEG
+532 ENQAPETG
-540 DNRSDMQAYPAVQNK
+540 DNRSNMQAYPAVQNK

-564 KGEKWV
+564 NNEGKWV

-664 IPSIETKVIATE
+664 IPSIETKVIATT
-676 VDAKSGAVELSKE
+676 VDAESGAVELSKE

-710 DKVNENPDLNNKITH
+710 DKVNGVTH
-725 TKANGFQVTLTA
+725 IKANGFQVTLTA
-737 GTATI
+737 GTAVI
-742 TTATD
+742 ATGSE
-747 VVDGILEKE
+747 VVDGILEGK
-756 QKVTI
+756 QDVTI
-761 PTDINKVTIATKFN
+761 PTNINKATIVTKFN
-775 ESLGMVLDDTKLN
+775 ENLGLVLNDTKLN

-810 VLPTAEPAEDKFTVK
+810 VLPTAEPAEHKFTAK

-843 KMDGTITWDA
+843 DMDGTITWDA
-853 QNGWGVKGTASEGT
+853 QNGWGVTGTASEGT

-873 FNGWEKDFDESEAIS
+873 FNGWKNDFDGNSVTS

-896 TKYNADTKDYTDEE
+896 TKYNNDTKDYTDEA
-910 EFTKNVA
+910 EFGKNVT
-917 IPNVLINSTTK
+917 ITNKLINSETK

-978 RWIEAKDG
+978 RWIEAADKGYIVKDG
-986 NYTLIDGEW
+986 IWYSADG
-995 VIDTNKNGKKDAG
+995 K
-1008 EVSRPLPKTSAVYAE
+1008 VSKEDEMPKTSAVYAE

-1071 DYFVRNHS
+1071 DYFVRDHS
-1079 HNSQDWGDQTIKFHK
+1079 QNSQDWGNQTIKFRK
-1094 NSASTNPTAD
+1094 NSSSTNPTAD

>member
-7 SAILFGA
+7 SAVLFGA

-28 YDDDIDELWGAVN
+28 YDDDIEELWGAVN
-41 GGKEELSKKVSALE
+41 GGKEDLSKKVSALE
-55 TSVSDLQGAQTKLE
+55 TSVSDLQSAQTKLE
-69 AEIAAV
+69 AEIAAA

-127 DNQGASEEDI
+127 NNQGASEEDI

-150 IAALT
+150 ITALT

-169 SKVESTLGE
+169 SKVEGVLGE
-178 RISNLEADVKTNK
+178 RITNLEADVKTNK
-191 EEIGKLQGA
+191 EEIGKLQSA

-212 EATGKELGNINTRLG
+212 EATGKELGDVKTKL
-227 ECEEAV
+227 EACEKAV
-233 KALQGF
+233 EALQGF

-280 THVSLVNSVNNNQ
+280 THVSLVNSESNNQ
-293 GENNWN
+293 GEDKWN

-322 SNKLEFKG
+322 ANKLEFKG

-350 LDASMISLQDSKGE
+350 LDANMISLQNSKGE
-364 KLDIVEVKNITPYDE
+364 KLDIVEVKAITPYDE

-392 WVVEVALKNYDADS
+392 WVVEVALKNYDVDS

-413 DGKKVDN
+413 DGKKLDEE
-420 NQQYNLYAVA
+420 QKDDQEYNLYAVA

-456 GNFDPSEKLNFFVDD
+456 GNFKPSNELDFFVDD
-471 TNVNDINNRYSFESK
+471 TNVNNINNRYTFESR

-496 TPAKEYKWSGNALTE
+496 TPAKEYKWTGNALTE

-518 VLKDKEG
+518 VLKDKAG
-525 TPVATVE
+525 NFVATKEADGV
-532 ENQAPEEG
+532 PETG
-540 DNRSDMQAYPAVQNK
+540 DNRSNMQAYPAVQNK

-564 KGEKWV
+564 NEEGKWV

-664 IPSIETKVIATE
+664 IPSIETKVIATT

-710 DKVNENPDLNNKITH
+710 DKVNGVTH
-725 TKANGFQVTLTA
+725 IKANGFQVTLTA
-737 GTATI
+737 GTAVI
-742 TTATD
+742 ATD
-747 VVDGILEKE
+747 SKVVDGILEGK
-756 QKVTI
+756 QDVTI
-761 PTDINKVTIATKFN
+761 PTNINKATIVTKFN
-775 ESLGMVLDDTKLN
+775 ENLGLVLNDTKLN

-810 VLPTAEPAEDKFTVK
+810 VLPTAEPAEHKFTAK

-853 QNGWGVKGTASEGT
+853 QKGWGVEGTASEGT

-873 FNGWEKDFDESEAIS
+873 FNGWKNDFKNATS

-896 TKYNADTKDYTDEE
+896 TKYNNGTKDYTDEA
-910 EFTKNVA
+910 EFGENVT

-928 HATDVEYVYAGVS
+928 HATDIEYVYAGVS
-941 AYVDNNKVLIN
+941 AYVDNNKVLTN

-995 VIDTNKNGKKDAG
+995 VIDTNKNGKKDAN
-1008 EVSRPLPKTSAVYAE
+1008 EVSRTLPKTSAVYAE

-1071 DYFVRNHS
+1071 DYFVRDHS
-1079 HNSQDWGDQTIKFHK
+1079 QNSQDWGNQTIKFHK

-1123 EVGFTVKK
+1123 EVGFTVRK

>member
-7 SAILFGA
+7 SAVLFGA

-28 YDDDIDELWGAVN
+28 YDDDIEELWGAVN
-41 GGKEELSKKVSALE
+41 GGKEDLSKKVSALE
-55 TSVSDLQGAQTKLE
+55 TSVSDLQSAQTKLE
-69 AEIAAV
+69 AEIAAA
-75 KKEAADAKAAAD
+75 KKE
-87 QAAADAADAKAAAL
+87 AADAKAAAL

-127 DNQGASEEDI
+127 NNQGASEEDI

-150 IAALT
+150 ITALT

-169 SKVESTLGE
+169 SKVEGVLGE
-178 RISNLEADVKTNK
+178 RITNLEADVKTNK
-191 EEIGKLQGA
+191 EEIGKLQSA

-212 EATGKELGNINTRLG
+212 EATGKELGDVKTKL
-227 ECEEAV
+227 EACEKAV
-233 KALQGF
+233 EALQGF

-280 THVSLVNSVNNNQ
+280 THVSLVNSESNNQ
-293 GENNWN
+293 GKDKWN

-322 SNKLEFKG
+322 ANKLEFKG

-379 LLTGERGISKGGL
+379 LLTGTRGISKGGL
-392 WVVEVALKNYDADS
+392 WVVEVALKNYDEDS
-406 FNAAAYK
+406 FNAAATNK
-413 DGKKVDN
+413 DGKKV
-420 NQQYNLYAVA
+420 LYAVA

-471 TNVNDINNRYSFESK
+471 TNVNDINNRYTFESK

-496 TPAKEYKWSGNALTE
+496 TPAKEYKWTGNALTE

-518 VLKDKEG
+518 VLKDKDG
-525 TPVATVE
+525 NFVAKEE
-532 ENQAPEEG
+532 ENQAPETG
-540 DNRSDMQAYPAVQNK
+540 DNRSNMQAYPAVQNK

-564 KGEKWV
+564 NNEGKWV

-664 IPSIETKVIATE
+664 IPSIETKVIATT
-676 VDAKSGAVELSKE
+676 VDAESGAVELSKE

-710 DKVNENPDLNNKITH
+710 DKVNGVTH
-725 TKANGFQVTLTA
+725 IKANGFQVTLTA
-737 GTATI
+737 GTAVI
-742 TTATD
+742 ATGSE
-747 VVDGILEKE
+747 VVDGILEGK
-756 QKVTI
+756 QDVTI
-761 PTDINKVTIATKFN
+761 PTNINKATIVTKFN
-775 ESLGMVLDDTKLN
+775 ENLGLVLNDTKLN

-810 VLPTAEPAEDKFTVK
+810 VLPTAEPAEHKFTAK

-843 KMDGTITWDA
+843 DMDGTITWDA
-853 QNGWGVKGTASEGT
+853 QNGWGVTGTASEGT

-873 FNGWEKDFDESEAIS
+873 FNGWKNDFDGNSVTS

-896 TKYNADTKDYTDEE
+896 TKYNNDTKDYTDEA
-910 EFTKNVA
+910 EFGKNVT
-917 IPNVLINSTTK
+917 ITNKLINSETK

-978 RWIEAKDG
+978 RWIEAADKGYIVKDG
-986 NYTLIDGEW
+986 IWYSADG
-995 VIDTNKNGKKDAG
+995 K
-1008 EVSRPLPKTSAVYAE
+1008 VSKEDEMPKTSAVYAE

-1041 TKYGVDMTKL
+1041 TKYGVGMTKL
-1051 NLKEIRVVDAKIT
+1051 NLEEIRVVDAKIT

-1071 DYFVRNHS
+1071 DYFVRDHS
-1079 HNSQDWGDQTIKFHK
+1079 QNSQDWGNQTIKFRK
-1094 NSASTNPTAD
+1094 NSSSTNPTAD

>member
-7 SAILFGA
+7 SAVLFGA

-28 YDDDIDELWGAVN
+28 YDDDIEELWGAVN
-41 GGKEELSKKVSALE
+41 GGKEDLSKKVSALE
-55 TSVSDLQGAQTKLE
+55 TSVSDLQSAQTKLE
-69 AEIAAV
+69 TEIAAA
-75 KKEAADAKAAAD
+75 KKE
-87 QAAADAADAKAAAL
+87 AADAKAAAL

-127 DNQGASEEDI
+127 NNQGASEEDI

-150 IAALT
+150 ITALT

-169 SKVESTLGE
+169 SKVEGVLGE
-178 RISNLEADVKTNK
+178 RITNLEADVKTNK
-191 EEIGKLQGA
+191 EEIGKLQSA

-212 EATGKELGNINTRLG
+212 EATGKELGDVKTKL
-227 ECEEAV
+227 EACEKAV
-233 KALQGF
+233 EALQGF

-280 THVSLVNSVNNNQ
+280 THVSLVNSESNNQ
-293 GENNWN
+293 GKDKWN

-322 SNKLEFKG
+322 ANKLEFKG

-379 LLTGERGISKGGL
+379 LLTGTRGISKGGL
-392 WVVEVALKNYDADS
+392 WVVEVALKNYDEDS
-406 FNAAAYK
+406 FNAAATNK
-413 DGKKVDN
+413 DGKKV
-420 NQQYNLYAVA
+420 LYAVA

-471 TNVNDINNRYSFESK
+471 TNVNDINNRYTFESK

-496 TPAKEYKWSGNALTE
+496 TPAKEDKWTGNALTE

-518 VLKDKEG
+518 VLKDKDG
-525 TPVATVE
+525 NFVAKEE
-532 ENQAPEEG
+532 ENQAPETG
-540 DNRSDMQAYPAVQNK
+540 DNRSNMQAYPAVQNK

-564 KGEKWV
+564 NNEGKWV

-664 IPSIETKVIATE
+664 IPSIETKVIATT
-676 VDAKSGAVELSKE
+676 VDAESGAVELSKE

-710 DKVNENPDLNNKITH
+710 DKVNGVTH
-725 TKANGFQVTLTA
+725 IKANGFQVTLTA
-737 GTATI
+737 GTAVI
-742 TTATD
+742 ATGSE
-747 VVDGILEKE
+747 VVDGILEGK
-756 QKVTI
+756 QDVTI
-761 PTDINKVTIATKFN
+761 PTNINKATIVTKFN
-775 ESLGMVLDDTKLN
+775 ENLGLVLNDTKLN

-810 VLPTAEPAEDKFTVK
+810 VLPTAEPAEHKFTAK

-843 KMDGTITWDA
+843 DMDGTITWDA
-853 QNGWGVKGTASEGT
+853 QNGWGVTGTASEGT

-873 FNGWEKDFDESEAIS
+873 FNGWKNDFDGNSVTS

-896 TKYNADTKDYTDEE
+896 TKYNNDTKDYTDEA
-910 EFTKNVA
+910 EFGKNVT
-917 IPNVLINSTTK
+917 ITNKLINSETK

-978 RWIEAKDG
+978 RWIEAADKGYIVKDG
-986 NYTLIDGEW
+986 IWYSEDG
-995 VIDTNKNGKKDAG
+995 K
-1008 EVSRPLPKTSAVYAE
+1008 VSKEDEMPKTSAVYAE

-1071 DYFVRNHS
+1071 DYFVRDHS
-1079 HNSQDWGDQTIKFHK
+1079 QNSQDWGNQTIKFRK
-1094 NSASTNPTAD
+1094 NSSSTNPTAD

>member
-7 SAILFGA
+7 SAVLFGA

-28 YDDDIDELWGAVN
+28 YDDDIEELWGAVN
-41 GGKEELSKKVSALE
+41 GGKEDLSKKVSALE
-55 TSVSDLQGAQTKLE
+55 TSVSDLQSAQTKLE
-69 AEIAAV
+69 AEIAAA
-75 KKEAADAKAAAD
+75 KKE
-87 QAAADAADAKAAAL
+87 AADAKAAAL

-127 DNQGASEEDI
+127 NNQGASEEDI

-150 IAALT
+150 ITALT

-169 SKVESTLGE
+169 SKVEGVLGE
-178 RISNLEADVKTNK
+178 RITNLEADVKTNK
-191 EEIGKLQGA
+191 EEIGKLQSA

-212 EATGKELGNINTRLG
+212 EATGKELGDVKTKL
-227 ECEEAV
+227 EACEKAV
-233 KALQGF
+233 EALQGF

-280 THVSLVNSVNNNQ
+280 THVSLVNSESNNQ
-293 GENNWN
+293 GKDKWN

-322 SNKLEFKG
+322 ANKLEFKG

-379 LLTGERGISKGGL
+379 LLTGTRGISKGGL
-392 WVVEVALKNYDADS
+392 WVVEVALKNYDEDS
-406 FNAAAYK
+406 FNAAATNK
-413 DGKKVDN
+413 DGKKV
-420 NQQYNLYAVA
+420 LYAVA

-443 RNIISTYDLTLEH
+443 RNIISTYDLTLKH

-471 TNVNDINNRYSFESK
+471 TNVNDINNRYTFESK

-496 TPAKEYKWSGNALTE
+496 TPAKEYKWTGNALTE

-518 VLKDKEG
+518 VLKDKDG
-525 TPVATVE
+525 NFVAKEE
-532 ENQAPEEG
+532 ENQAPETG
-540 DNRSDMQAYPAVQNK
+540 DNRSNMQAYPAVQNK

-564 KGEKWV
+564 NNEGKWV

-664 IPSIETKVIATE
+664 IPSIETKVIATT
-676 VDAKSGAVELSKE
+676 VDAESGAVELSKE

-710 DKVNENPDLNNKITH
+710 DKVNGVTH
-725 TKANGFQVTLTA
+725 IKANGFQVTLTA
-737 GTATI
+737 GTAVI
-742 TTATD
+742 ATGSE
-747 VVDGILEKE
+747 VVDGILEGK
-756 QKVTI
+756 QDVTI
-761 PTDINKVTIATKFN
+761 PTNINKATIVTKFN
-775 ESLGMVLDDTKLN
+775 ENLGLVLNDTKLN

-810 VLPTAEPAEDKFTVK
+810 VLPTAEPAEHKFTAK

-843 KMDGTITWDA
+843 DMDGTITWDA
-853 QNGWGVKGTASEGT
+853 QNGWGVTGTASEGT

-873 FNGWEKDFDESEAIS
+873 FNGWKNDFDGNSVTS

-896 TKYNADTKDYTDEE
+896 TKYNNDTKDYTDEA
-910 EFTKNVA
+910 EFGKNVT
-917 IPNVLINSTTK
+917 ITNKLINSETK

-978 RWIEAKDG
+978 RWIEAADKGYIVKDG
-986 NYTLIDGEW
+986 IWYSADG
-995 VIDTNKNGKKDAG
+995 K
-1008 EVSRPLPKTSAVYAE
+1008 VSKEDEMPKTSAVYAE

-1071 DYFVRNHS
+1071 DYFVRDHS
-1079 HNSQDWGDQTIKFHK
+1079 QNSQDWGNQTIKFRK
-1094 NSASTNPTAD
+1094 NSSSTNPTAD

>member
-7 SAILFGA
+7 SAVLFGA

-28 YDDDIDELWGAVN
+28 YDDDIEELWGAVN
-41 GGKEELSKKVSALE
+41 GGKEDLSKKVSALE
-55 TSVSDLQGAQTKLE
+55 TSVSDLQSAQTKLE
-69 AEIAAV
+69 AEIAAA
-75 KKEAADAKAAAD
+75 KKE
-87 QAAADAADAKAAAL
+87 AADAKAAAL

-127 DNQGASEEDI
+127 NNQGASEEDI

-150 IAALT
+150 ITALT

-169 SKVESTLGE
+169 SKVEGVLGE
-178 RISNLEADVKTNK
+178 RITNLEADVKTNK
-191 EEIGKLQGA
+191 EEIGKLQSA

-212 EATGKELGNINTRLG
+212 EATGKELGDVKTKL
-227 ECEEAV
+227 EACEKAV
-233 KALQGF
+233 EALQGF

-280 THVSLVNSVNNNQ
+280 THVSLVNSESNNQ
-293 GENNWN
+293 GKDKWN

-322 SNKLEFKG
+322 ANKLEFKG

-379 LLTGERGISKGGL
+379 LLTGTRGISKGGL
-392 WVVEVALKNYDADS
+392 WVVEVALKNYDEDS
-406 FNAAAYK
+406 FNAAATNK
-413 DGKKVDN
+413 DGKKV
-420 NQQYNLYAVA
+420 LYAVA

-471 TNVNDINNRYSFESK
+471 TNVNDINNRYTFESK

-496 TPAKEYKWSGNALTE
+496 TPAKEYKWTGNALTE

-518 VLKDKEG
+518 VLKDKDG
-525 TPVATVE
+525 NFVAKEE
-532 ENQAPEEG
+532 ENQAPETG
-540 DNRSDMQAYPAVQNK
+540 DNRSNMQAYPAVQNK

-564 KGEKWV
+564 NNEGKWV

-664 IPSIETKVIATE
+664 IPSIETKVIATT
-676 VDAKSGAVELSKE
+676 VDAESGAVELSKE

-710 DKVNENPDLNNKITH
+710 DKVNGVTH
-725 TKANGFQVTLTA
+725 IKANGFQVTLTA
-737 GTATI
+737 GTAVI
-742 TTATD
+742 ATGSE
-747 VVDGILEKE
+747 VVDGILEGK
-756 QKVTI
+756 QDVTI
-761 PTDINKVTIATKFN
+761 PTNINKATIVTKFN
-775 ESLGMVLDDTKLN
+775 ENLGLVLNDTKLN

-810 VLPTAEPAEDKFTVK
+810 VLPTAEPAEHKFTAK

-843 KMDGTITWDA
+843 DMDGTITWDA
-853 QNGWGVKGTASEGT
+853 QNGWGVTGTASEGT

-873 FNGWEKDFDESEAIS
+873 FNGWKNDFDGNSVTS

-896 TKYNADTKDYTDEE
+896 TKYNNDTKDYTDEA
-910 EFTKNVA
+910 EFGKNVT
-917 IPNVLINSTTK
+917 ITNKLINSETK

-978 RWIEAKDG
+978 RWIEAADKGYIVKDG
-986 NYTLIDGEW
+986 IWYSADG
-995 VIDTNKNGKKDAG
+995 K
-1008 EVSRPLPKTSAVYAE
+1008 VSKEDEMPKTSAVYAE

-1071 DYFVRNHS
+1071 DYFVRDPS
-1079 HNSQDWGDQTIKFHK
+1079 QNSQDWGNQTIKFRK
-1094 NSASTNPTAD
+1094 NSSSTNPTAD

>member
-7 SAILFGA
+7 SAVLFGA

-28 YDDDIDELWGAVN
+28 YDDDIEELWGAVN
-41 GGKEELSKKVSALE
+41 GGKEDLSKKVSALE
-55 TSVSDLQGAQTKLE
+55 TSVSDLQSAQTKLE
-69 AEIAAV
+69 AEIAAA

-127 DNQGASEEDI
+127 NNQGASEEDI

-150 IAALT
+150 ITALT

-169 SKVESTLGE
+169 SKVEGVLGE
-178 RISNLEADVKTNK
+178 RITNLEADVKTNK
-191 EEIGKLQGA
+191 EEIGKLQSA

-212 EATGKELGNINTRLG
+212 EATGKELGDVKTKL
-227 ECEEAV
+227 EACEKAV
-233 KALQGF
+233 EALQGF

-280 THVSLVNSVNNNQ
+280 THVSLVNSESNNQ
-293 GENNWN
+293 GEDKWN
-299 LDFESVLIQK
+299 LNFESVLIQK

-322 SNKLEFKG
+322 ANKLEFKG

-379 LLTGERGISKGGL
+379 LLTGIRGISKGGL
-392 WVVEVALKNYDADS
+392 WVVEVALKNYDEDS
-406 FNAAAYK
+406 FNAAATNK
-413 DGKKVDN
+413 DGKKV
-420 NQQYNLYAVA
+420 LYAVA
-430 VDNTKEDETAMGK
+430 VDNTKEDETVMGK

-456 GNFDPSEKLNFFVDD
+456 NNFGPSNELDFFVDD
-471 TNVNDINNRYSFESK
+471 TNVNDINNRYTFESK

-496 TPAKEYKWSGNALTE
+496 TPAKEYKWTGNALTE

-518 VLKDKEG
+518 VLKDKDG
-525 TPVATVE
+525 NFVAKEE
-532 ENQAPEEG
+532 ENQAPETG
-540 DNRSDMQAYPAVQNK
+540 DNRSNMQAYPAVQNK

-564 KGEKWV
+564 NNEGKWV

-664 IPSIETKVIATE
+664 IPSIETKVIATT
-676 VDAKSGAVELSKE
+676 VDAESGAVELSKE

-710 DKVNENPDLNNKITH
+710 DKVNGVTH
-725 TKANGFQVTLTA
+725 IKANGFQVTLTA
-737 GTATI
+737 GTAVI
-742 TTATD
+742 ATGSE
-747 VVDGILEKE
+747 VVDGILEGK
-756 QKVTI
+756 QDVTI
-761 PTDINKVTIATKFN
+761 PTNINKATIVTKFN
-775 ESLGMVLDDTKLN
+775 ENLGLVLNDTKLN

-810 VLPTAEPAEDKFTVK
+810 VLPTAEPAEHKFTAK

-843 KMDGTITWDA
+843 DMNGTITWDA
-853 QNGWGVKGTASEGT
+853 QNGWGVTGTASEGT

-873 FNGWEKDFDESEAIS
+873 FNGWKNDFDGNSVTS

-896 TKYNADTKDYTDEE
+896 TKYNNDTKDYTDEA
-910 EFTKNVA
+910 EFGKNVT
-917 IPNVLINSTTK
+917 ITNKLINSETK

-978 RWIEAKDG
+978 RWIEAADKGYIVKDG
-986 NYTLIDGEW
+986 IWYSADG
-995 VIDTNKNGKKDAG
+995 K
-1008 EVSRPLPKTSAVYAE
+1008 VSKEDEMPKTSAVYAE

-1071 DYFVRNHS
+1071 DYFVRDHS
-1079 HNSQDWGDQTIKFHK
+1079 QNSQDWGNQTIKFHK

>member
-7 SAILFGA
+7 SAVLFGA

-28 YDDDIDELWGAVN
+28 YDDDIEELWGAVN
-41 GGKEELSKKVSALE
+41 GGKEDLSKKVSALE
-55 TSVSDLQGAQTKLE
+55 TSVSDLQSAQTKLE
-69 AEIAAV
+69 AEIAAA
-75 KKEAADAKAAAD
+75 KKEAADAKAAAL
-87 QAAADAADAKAAAL
+87 QAAKKEAADAKAAAL

-127 DNQGASEEDI
+127 NNQGASEKDI

-150 IAALT
+150 ITALT

-169 SKVESTLGE
+169 SKVEGVLGE
-178 RISNLEADVKTNK
+178 RITNLEADVKTNK
-191 EEIGKLQGA
+191 EEIGKLQSA

-212 EATGKELGNINTRLG
+212 EATGKELGDVKTKL
-227 ECEEAV
+227 EACEKAV
-233 KALQGF
+233 EALQGF

-280 THVSLVNSVNNNQ
+280 THVSLVNSESNNQ
-293 GENNWN
+293 GKDKWN

-322 SNKLEFKG
+322 ANKLEFKG

-379 LLTGERGISKGGL
+379 LLTGTRGISKGGL
-392 WVVEVALKNYDADS
+392 WVVEVALKNYDEDS
-406 FNAAAYK
+406 FNAAATNK
-413 DGKKVDN
+413 DGKKV
-420 NQQYNLYAVA
+420 LYAVA

-471 TNVNDINNRYSFESK
+471 TNVNDINNRYTFESK

-496 TPAKEYKWSGNALTE
+496 TPAKEYKWTGNALTE

-518 VLKDKEG
+518 VLKDKDG
-525 TPVATVE
+525 NFVAKEE
-532 ENQAPEEG
+532 ENQAPETG
-540 DNRSDMQAYPAVQNK
+540 DNRSNMQAYPAVQNK

-564 KGEKWV
+564 NNEGKWV

-664 IPSIETKVIATE
+664 IPSIETKVIATT
-676 VDAKSGAVELSKE
+676 VDAESGAVELSKE

-710 DKVNENPDLNNKITH
+710 DKVNGVTH
-725 TKANGFQVTLTA
+725 IKANGFQVTLTA
-737 GTATI
+737 GTAVI
-742 TTATD
+742 ATGSE
-747 VVDGILEKE
+747 VVDGILEGK
-756 QKVTI
+756 QDVTI
-761 PTDINKVTIATKFN
+761 PTNINKATIVTKFN
-775 ESLGMVLDDTKLN
+775 ENLGLVLNDTKLN

-810 VLPTAEPAEDKFTVK
+810 VLPTAEPAEHKFTAK

-843 KMDGTITWDA
+843 DMDGTITWDA
-853 QNGWGVKGTASEGT
+853 QNGWGVTGTASEGT

-873 FNGWEKDFDESEAIS
+873 FNGWKNDFDGNSVTS

-896 TKYNADTKDYTDEE
+896 TKYNNDTKDYTDEA
-910 EFTKNVA
+910 EFGKNVT
-917 IPNVLINSTTK
+917 ITNKLINSETK

-978 RWIEAKDG
+978 RWIEAADKGYIVKDG
-986 NYTLIDGEW
+986 IWYSADG
-995 VIDTNKNGKKDAG
+995 K
-1008 EVSRPLPKTSAVYAE
+1008 VSKEDEMPKTSAVYAE

-1041 TKYGVDMTKL
+1041 TKYGVDMTRL

-1071 DYFVRNHS
+1071 DYFVRDHS
-1079 HNSQDWGDQTIKFHK
+1079 QNSQDWGNQTIKFRK
-1094 NSASTNPTAD
+1094 NSSSTNPTAD

>member
-1 MNKKFL
+1 MRKRFVKVV
-7 SAILFGA
+7 LFGA
-14 LMVSSTGTFVSCKD
+14 LTFAATTSFISCKD
-28 YDDDIDELWGAVN
+28 YDDDIEELWGAVN
-41 GGKEELSKKVSALE
+41 GGKEDLSKKVSALE
-55 TSVSDLQGAQTKLE
+55 TSVSDLQSAQTKLE
-69 AEIAAV
+69 AEIAAA

-127 DNQGASEEDI
+127 NNQGASEEDI

-150 IAALT
+150 ITALT

-169 SKVESTLGE
+169 SKVEGVLGE
-178 RISNLEADVKTNK
+178 RITNLEADVKTNK
-191 EEIGKLQGA
+191 EEIGKLQSA

-212 EATGKELGNINTRLG
+212 EATGKELGDVKTKL
-227 ECEEAV
+227 EACEKAV
-233 KALQGF
+233 EALQGF

-280 THVSLVNSVNNNQ
+280 THVSLVNSESNNQ
-293 GENNWN
+293 GEDKWN
-299 LDFESVLIQK
+299 LNFESVLIQK

-322 SNKLEFKG
+322 ANKLEFKG

-379 LLTGERGISKGGL
+379 LLTGTRGISKGGL
-392 WVVEVALKNYDADS
+392 WVVEVALKNYDEDS
-406 FNAAAYK
+406 FNAAATNK
-413 DGKKVDN
+413 DGKKV
-420 NQQYNLYAVA
+420 LYAVA

-471 TNVNDINNRYSFESK
+471 TNVNDINNRYTFESK

-496 TPAKEYKWSGNALTE
+496 TPAKEYKWTGNALTE

-518 VLKDKEG
+518 VLKDKDG
-525 TPVATVE
+525 NFVAKEE
-532 ENQAPEEG
+532 ENQAPETG
-540 DNRSDMQAYPAVQNK
+540 DNRSNMQAYPAVQNK

-564 KGEKWV
+564 NNEGKWV

-664 IPSIETKVIATE
+664 IPSIETKVIATT

-710 DKVNENPDLNNKITH
+710 DKVNGVTH
-725 TKANGFQVTLTA
+725 IKANGFQVTLTA
-737 GTATI
+737 GTAVI
-742 TTATD
+742 ATESK
-747 VVDGILEKE
+747 VVDGILEGK
-756 QKVTI
+756 QDVTI
-761 PTDINKVTIATKFN
+761 PTNINKATIVTKFN
-775 ESLGMVLDDTKLN
+775 ENLGLVLNDTKLN

-810 VLPTAEPAEDKFTVK
+810 VLPTAEPAEHKFTAK

-843 KMDGTITWDA
+843 DMNGTITWDA
-853 QNGWGVKGTASEGT
+853 QNGWGVTGTASEGT

-873 FNGWEKDFDESEAIS
+873 FNGWKNDFDGNSVTS

-896 TKYNADTKDYTDEE
+896 TKYNNDTKDYTDEA
-910 EFTKNVA
+910 EFGKNVT
-917 IPNVLINSTTK
+917 ITNKLINSETK

-941 AYVDNNKVLIN
+941 AYVDNNKVLTN

-978 RWIEAKDG
+978 RWIEAADKGYIVKDG
-986 NYTLIDGEW
+986 IWYSADG
-995 VIDTNKNGKKDAG
+995 KDSK
-1008 EVSRPLPKTSAVYAE
+1008 EDEMPKTSAVYAE

-1071 DYFVRNHS
+1071 DYFVRDHS
-1079 HNSQDWGDQTIKFHK
+1079 QNSQDWGNQTIKFHK

>member
-28 YDDDIDELWGAVN
+28 YDDDIEELWGAVN
-41 GGKEELSKKVSALE
+41 GGKEDLSKKVSALE
-55 TSVSDLQGAQTKLE
+55 TSVSDLQSAQTKLE
-69 AEIAAV
+69 AEIAAA
-75 KKEAADAKAAAD
+75 KKE
-87 QAAADAADAKAAAL
+87 AADAKAAAL

-127 DNQGASEEDI
+127 NNQGASEEDI

-150 IAALT
+150 ITALT

-169 SKVESTLGE
+169 SKVEGVLGE
-178 RISNLEADVKTNK
+178 RITNLEADVKTNK
-191 EEIGKLQGA
+191 EEIGKLQSA

-212 EATGKELGNINTRLG
+212 EATGKELGDVKTKL
-227 ECEEAV
+227 EACEKAV
-233 KALQGF
+233 EALQGF

-280 THVSLVNSVNNNQ
+280 THVSLVNSESNNQ
-293 GENNWN
+293 GKDKWN

-322 SNKLEFKG
+322 ANKLEFKG

-379 LLTGERGISKGGL
+379 LLTGTRGISKGGL
-392 WVVEVALKNYDADS
+392 WVVEVALKNYDEDS
-406 FNAAAYK
+406 FNAAATNK
-413 DGKKVDN
+413 DGKKV
-420 NQQYNLYAVA
+420 LYAVA

-471 TNVNDINNRYSFESK
+471 TNVNDINNRYTFESK

-496 TPAKEYKWSGNALTE
+496 TPAKEYKWTGNALTE

-518 VLKDKEG
+518 VLKDKDG
-525 TPVATVE
+525 NFVAKEE
-532 ENQAPEEG
+532 ENQAPETG
-540 DNRSDMQAYPAVQNK
+540 DNRSNMQAYPAVQNK

-564 KGEKWV
+564 NNEGKWV

-664 IPSIETKVIATE
+664 IPSIETKVIATT
-676 VDAKSGAVELSKE
+676 VDAESGAVELSKE

-710 DKVNENPDLNNKITH
+710 DKVNGVTH
-725 TKANGFQVTLTA
+725 IKANGFQVTLTA
-737 GTATI
+737 GTAVI
-742 TTATD
+742 ATGSE
-747 VVDGILEKE
+747 VVDGILEGK
-756 QKVTI
+756 QDVTI
-761 PTDINKVTIATKFN
+761 PTNINKATIVTKFN
-775 ESLGMVLDDTKLN
+775 ENLGLVLNDTKLN

-810 VLPTAEPAEDKFTVK
+810 VLPTAEPAEHKFTAK

-843 KMDGTITWDA
+843 DMDGTITWDA
-853 QNGWGVKGTASEGT
+853 QNGWGVTGTASEGT

-873 FNGWEKDFDESEAIS
+873 FNGWKNDFDGNSVTS

-896 TKYNADTKDYTDEE
+896 TKYNNDTKDYTDEA
-910 EFTKNVA
+910 EFGKNVT
-917 IPNVLINSTTK
+917 ITNKLINSETK

-978 RWIEAKDG
+978 RWIEAADKGYIVKDG
-986 NYTLIDGEW
+986 IWYSADG
-995 VIDTNKNGKKDAG
+995 K
-1008 EVSRPLPKTSAVYAE
+1008 VSKEDEMPKTSAVYAE

-1071 DYFVRNHS
+1071 DYFVRDHS
-1079 HNSQDWGDQTIKFHK
+1079 QNSQDWGNQTIKFRK
-1094 NSASTNPTAD
+1094 NSSSTNPTAD